1 MFVDIK
7 LYMTTIDEENLF
19 VGSSQE
25 NRELSLN
32 SLRVQTE
39 IIKAPFNPT
48 DPFRLEGNY
57 LEYQRKY
64 NYARFKYY
72 VNNDDT
78 EPSVTRYYFIRDFEY
93 VNDMACRMVCDEDL
107 VSNIFWQLK
116 FARFYPSMCTYNSNK
131 LTAKKRTYKEIET
144 TELFNT
150 VSENNL
156 LLKKYTY
163 ALGLVI
169 FSCIADKFKEYWD
182 PQTDVYTEY
191 NGKYPF
197 FNVALP
203 FLYDTQTES
212 VVSGLRFNHGT
223 IPDTDP
229 AEKAQILSIS
239 DFQRFASNLLPGFQI
254 ISSMITT
261 SVKGLLDFSLN
272 NTSRPTEVDIS
283 SVDEGYE
290 FKNQPLSTGGDNPSP
305 TTFYVL
311 SILKGGNT
319 QVLLNSLSVDEYS
332 VPAYKKA
339 NILAGSPTIELD
351 LRRINQATP
360 IYFEQSLLPPYVY
373 TVSWVEDANQYT
385 ANNFNQGQTDTAFM
399 DYKEQYAEW
408 YRSNYNA
415 QVTGLKVR
423 QKTEQENLGI
433 RTVTNLAST
442 ILGINATLAGGQ
454 VSALINKNAAAPALA
469 GINVAKQAGD
479 FVTDTI
485 SNYMTLNNNQAK
497 ERKLQELQIQ
507 DIRNTPDNVSFNSS
521 LGVYIRTK
529 QYVRLMRYEN
539 VFLDQIKAYHK
550 AYGFESM
557 IDISDSFQ
565 QHTLFDYY
573 RADDTVLNTD
583 EVFLDEMER
592 SQVEDTFSKGVRVW
606 YDYNNMKNF
615 TIENPEKA
623 V

>member
-93 VNDMACRMVCDEDL
+93 VNDMVCRMVCDEDL

-131 LTAKKRTYKEIET
+131 LTANGRKYKAIDAGQIYEIE
-144 TELFNT
+144 E
-150 VSENNL
+150 EYNL
-156 LLKKYTY
+156 LKYFQSSGLPTLAVGFIVFTSTY
-163 ALGLVI
+163 QRDEGDGFAYIEGN
-169 FSCIADKFKEYWD
+169 
-182 PQTDVYTEY
+182 TT
-191 NGKYPF
+191 YPLR
-197 FNVALP
+197 NYVLP
-203 FLYDTQTES
+203 FIYDPLTGSIREDFKIFAASGDRVLDVFDLGKFLNQT
-212 VVSGLRFNHGT
+212 T
-223 IPDTDP
+223 
-229 AEKAQILSIS
+229 A
-239 DFQRFASNLLPGFQI
+239 GFDI
-254 ISSMITT
+254 VSSMIY
-261 SVKGLLDFSLN
+261 LN
-272 NTSRPTEVDIS
+272 LKNEINVTVTKYDDYYGARISGIDDNFLRQMTLADIGNAM
-283 SVDEGYE
+283 VIKKLPDAFE
-290 FKNQPLSTGGDNPSP
+290 
-305 TTFYVL
+305 TFIENL
-311 SILKGGNT
+311 PI
-319 QVLLNSLSVDEYS
+319 DMYS
-332 VPAYKKA
+332 VPEYKKL
-339 NILAGSPTIELD
+339 NIFNGGNVYEYDMRQIIPYAGTT
-351 LRRINQATP
+351 RIT
-360 IYFEQSLLPPYVY
+360 YKQSFVPPYRTTLY
-373 TVSWVEDANQYT
+373 FNEERIQYT
-385 ANNFNQGQTDTAFM
+385 PNNFISFNNDTTFM
-399 DYKEQYAEW
+399 DFSSAYADW
-408 YRSNYNA
+408 YRQNYNS
-415 QVTGLKVR
+415 QIMGLKVK
-423 QKTEQENLGI
+423 QETERENLGV
-433 RTVTNLAST
+433 RTAAGLANT
-442 ILGINATLAGGQ
+442 VVGIGATLAGGQ
-454 VSALINKNAAAPALA
+454 ISAALNKNAAAPALA
-469 GINVAKQAGD
+469 GVNAAKQATD
-479 FVTDTI
+479 FATNTI
-485 SNYMTLNNNQAK
+485 SNYLTLNNNQAK
-497 ERKLQELQIQ
+497 ERKLQEFQIQ
-507 DIRNTPDNVSFNSS
+507 DLKNTPSEVSFGSS
-521 LGVYIRTK
+521 IVPFIVNKMY
-529 QYVRLMRYEN
+529 MRVV
-539 VFLDQIKAYHK
+539 VFKNIFYDEIVKYHK
-550 AYGFESM
+550 DYGFESM

>member
-93 VNDMACRMVCDEDL
+93 VNDMVCRMVCDEDL

-131 LTAKKRTYKEIET
+131 LTANGRKYKAIDAGQIYEIEK
-144 TELFNT
+144 EY
-150 VSENNL
+150 NL
-156 LLKKYTY
+156 LKYFQSSGLPTLAVGFIVFTSTY
-163 ALGLVI
+163 QRDEGDGFAYIEGN
-169 FSCIADKFKEYWD
+169 
-182 PQTDVYTEY
+182 TT
-191 NGKYPF
+191 YPLR
-197 FNVALP
+197 NYVLP
-203 FLYDTQTES
+203 FIYDPLTGSIREDFKIFAASGDRVLDVFDLGKFLNQT
-212 VVSGLRFNHGT
+212 T
-223 IPDTDP
+223 
-229 AEKAQILSIS
+229 A
-239 DFQRFASNLLPGFQI
+239 GFDI
-254 ISSMITT
+254 VSSMIY
-261 SVKGLLDFSLN
+261 LN
-272 NTSRPTEVDIS
+272 LKNEINVTVTKYDDYYGAKIS
-283 SVDEGYE
+283 GID
-290 FKNQPLSTGGDNPSP
+290 DNFLRQMTLTDVGNAMVIRKLPDAFE
-305 TTFYVL
+305 TFIENL
-311 SILKGGNT
+311 PI
-319 QVLLNSLSVDEYS
+319 DMYS
-332 VPAYKKA
+332 VPEYRKLNVFNGGNVYEYDTRQIVPFGGVSRITYK
-339 NILAGSPTIELD
+339 
-351 LRRINQATP
+351 
-360 IYFEQSLLPPYVY
+360 QSFVPPYRTTLY
-373 TVSWVEDANQYT
+373 FNEERIQYT
-385 ANNFNQGQTDTAFM
+385 PNNFISFNNDTTFM
-399 DYKEQYAEW
+399 DFSSAYADW
-408 YRSNYNA
+408 YRQNYNS
-415 QVTGLKVR
+415 QIMGLKVK
-423 QKTEQENLGI
+423 QETEQSNLNI
-433 RTVTNLAST
+433 RTMAGLANT
-442 ILGINATLAGGQ
+442 GIGIATTLAGGQ
-454 VSALINKNAAAPALA
+454 VSALLNKNAAAPALSGLNA
-469 GINVAKQAGD
+469 VNQAVD
-479 FVTDTI
+479 FAADTA
-485 SNYMTLNNNQAK
+485 SNYLTLNNNQAK
-497 ERKLQELQIQ
+497 ERKLQEFQIQ
-507 DIRNTPDNVSFNSS
+507 DLKNTPSEVSFGSS
-521 LGVYIRTK
+521 IVPFIVNKMY
-529 QYVRLMRYEN
+529 MRVV
-539 VFLDQIKAYHK
+539 VFKNIFYDEIVKYHK

>member
-93 VNDMACRMVCDEDL
+93 VNDMVCRMVCDEDL

-131 LTAKKRTYKEIET
+131 LTANGRKYKAIDAGQIYEIEEEYNLLKYFQSSGLPTLAVGFIVFTSTYQRDEGDGFAYIEGNTTYPLRNYVLPFIYDPLTGSIREDFKIFAASGDRVLDVFDLGKFLNQT
-144 TELFNT
+144 TE
-150 VSENNL
+150 
-156 LLKKYTY
+156 
-163 ALGLVI
+163 
-169 FSCIADKFKEYWD
+169 
-182 PQTDVYTEY
+182 
-191 NGKYPF
+191 
-197 FNVALP
+197 
-203 FLYDTQTES
+203 
-212 VVSGLRFNHGT
+212 
-223 IPDTDP
+223 
-229 AEKAQILSIS
+229 
-239 DFQRFASNLLPGFQI
+239 GFDI
-254 ISSMITT
+254 VSSMIY
-261 SVKGLLDFSLN
+261 LN
-272 NTSRPTEVDIS
+272 LKNEINVTVTKYDDYYGARISGIDDNFLRQMTLTEVGNAMVIRKLPDAF
-283 SVDEGYE
+283 E
-290 FKNQPLSTGGDNPSP
+290 
-305 TTFYVL
+305 TFIENL
-311 SILKGGNT
+311 PI
-319 QVLLNSLSVDEYS
+319 DMYS
-332 VPAYKKA
+332 VPEYRKLNVFNGGNVYEYDTRQIVPFGGVSRITYK
-339 NILAGSPTIELD
+339 
-351 LRRINQATP
+351 
-360 IYFEQSLLPPYVY
+360 QSFIPPYRTTLY
-373 TVSWVEDANQYT
+373 FNEERIQYT
-385 ANNFNQGQTDTAFM
+385 PNNFISFNNDTTFM
-399 DYKEQYAEW
+399 DFSSAYADW
-408 YRSNYNA
+408 YRQNYNS
-415 QVTGLKVR
+415 QIMGLKVK
-423 QKTEQENLGI
+423 QETEQSNLNI
-433 RTVTNLAST
+433 RTMAGLAST
-442 ILGINATLAGGQ
+442 GIGIATTLAGGQ
-454 VSALINKNAAAPALA
+454 VSALLNKNAAAPAISGLNA
-469 GINVAKQAGD
+469 VNQAVD
-479 FVTDTI
+479 FAANTA
-485 SNYMTLNNNQAK
+485 SNYLTLNNNQAK
-497 ERKLQELQIQ
+497 ERKLQEFQIQ
-507 DIRNTPDNVSFNSS
+507 DLKNTPSEVSFGSS
-521 LGVYIRTK
+521 IVPFIVNKMY
-529 QYVRLMRYEN
+529 MRVV
-539 VFLDQIKAYHK
+539 VFKNIFYDEIVKYHK

-565 QHTLFDYY
+565 QHTIFDYY

>member
-93 VNDMACRMVCDEDL
+93 VNDMVCRMVCDEDL

-131 LTAKKRTYKEIET
+131 LTANGRKYKAIDAGQIYEIEK
-144 TELFNT
+144 EY
-150 VSENNL
+150 NL
-156 LLKKYTY
+156 LKYFQSSGLPTLAVGFIVFTSTY
-163 ALGLVI
+163 QRDEGDGFAYIEGN
-169 FSCIADKFKEYWD
+169 
-182 PQTDVYTEY
+182 TT
-191 NGKYPF
+191 YPLR
-197 FNVALP
+197 NYVLP
-203 FLYDTQTES
+203 FIYDPLTGSIREDFKIFAASGDRVLDVFDLGKFLNQT
-212 VVSGLRFNHGT
+212 T
-223 IPDTDP
+223 
-229 AEKAQILSIS
+229 A
-239 DFQRFASNLLPGFQI
+239 GFDI
-254 ISSMITT
+254 VSSMIY
-261 SVKGLLDFSLN
+261 LN
-272 NTSRPTEVDIS
+272 LKNEINVTVTKYDDYYGAKISGIDDNFLRQMTLTDVGNAMVIRKLPDAFETFIENLPVDM
-283 SVDEGYE
+283 
-290 FKNQPLSTGGDNPSP
+290 
-305 TTFYVL
+305 
-311 SILKGGNT
+311 
-319 QVLLNSLSVDEYS
+319 YS
-332 VPAYKKA
+332 VPEYRKLNVFNGGNVYEYDTRQIVPFGGVSRITYK
-339 NILAGSPTIELD
+339 
-351 LRRINQATP
+351 
-360 IYFEQSLLPPYVY
+360 QSFIPPYRTTLY
-373 TVSWVEDANQYT
+373 FNEERIQYT
-385 ANNFNQGQTDTAFM
+385 PNNFISFNNDTTFM
-399 DYKEQYAEW
+399 DFSSAYADW
-408 YRSNYNA
+408 YRQNYNS
-415 QVTGLKVR
+415 QIMGLKVK
-423 QKTEQENLGI
+423 QETEQSNLNI
-433 RTVTNLAST
+433 RTMAGLANT
-442 ILGINATLAGGQ
+442 GIGIATTLAGGQ
-454 VSALINKNAAAPALA
+454 VSALLNKNAAAPALSGLNA
-469 GINVAKQAGD
+469 VNQAVD
-479 FVTDTI
+479 FAADTA
-485 SNYMTLNNNQAK
+485 SNYLTLNNNQAK
-497 ERKLQELQIQ
+497 ERKLQEFQIQ
-507 DIRNTPDNVSFNSS
+507 DLKNTPSEVSFGSS
-521 LGVYIRTK
+521 IVPFIVNKMY
-529 QYVRLMRYEN
+529 MRVV
-539 VFLDQIKAYHK
+539 VFKNIFYDEIVKYHK

>member
-93 VNDMACRMVCDEDL
+93 VNDMVCRMVCDEDL

-131 LTAKKRTYKEIET
+131 LTSKGRKYKAIDAGQIYEIE
-144 TELFNT
+144 E
-150 VSENNL
+150 EYNL
-156 LLKKYTY
+156 LKYFQSSGLPTLAVGFIVFTSTY
-163 ALGLVI
+163 QRDEGDGFAYIEGN
-169 FSCIADKFKEYWD
+169 
-182 PQTDVYTEY
+182 TT
-191 NGKYPF
+191 YPLR
-197 FNVALP
+197 NYVLP
-203 FLYDTQTES
+203 FIYDPLTGSVREDFKIFAASGDRVLDVFDLGKLLNQT
-212 VVSGLRFNHGT
+212 T
-223 IPDTDP
+223 
-229 AEKAQILSIS
+229 A
-239 DFQRFASNLLPGFQI
+239 GFDI
-254 ISSMITT
+254 VSSMIY
-261 SVKGLLDFSLN
+261 LN
-272 NTSRPTEVDIS
+272 LKNEINVTVTKYDDYYGARISGIDDNFLRQMTLADIGNAM
-283 SVDEGYE
+283 VIKKLPDAFE
-290 FKNQPLSTGGDNPSP
+290 
-305 TTFYVL
+305 TFIENL
-311 SILKGGNT
+311 PI
-319 QVLLNSLSVDEYS
+319 DMYS
-332 VPAYKKA
+332 VPEYKKL
-339 NILAGSPTIELD
+339 NIFNGGNIYEYDTRQIVPFGGVS
-351 LRRINQATP
+351 RIT
-360 IYFEQSLLPPYVY
+360 YKQSFIPPYRTTLY
-373 TVSWVEDANQYT
+373 FNEERIQYT
-385 ANNFNQGQTDTAFM
+385 PNNFISFNNDTTFM
-399 DYKEQYAEW
+399 DFSSAYADW
-408 YRSNYNA
+408 YRQNYNS
-415 QVTGLKVR
+415 QIMGLKVK
-423 QKTEQENLGI
+423 QETEQSNLNI
-433 RTVTNLAST
+433 RTMAGLAGT
-442 ILGINATLAGGQ
+442 GIGIATTLAGGQ
-454 VSALINKNAAAPALA
+454 VSALLNKNAAAPALSGLKA
-469 GINVAKQAGD
+469 VNQAVD
-479 FVTDTI
+479 FAANTA
-485 SNYMTLNNNQAK
+485 SNYLTLNNNQAK
-497 ERKLQELQIQ
+497 ERKLQEFQIQ
-507 DIRNTPDNVSFNSS
+507 DLKNTPSEVSFGSS
-521 LGVYIRTK
+521 IVPFIVNKMY
-529 QYVRLMRYEN
+529 MRVV
-539 VFLDQIKAYHK
+539 VFKNIFYDEIVKYHK

>member
-93 VNDMACRMVCDEDL
+93 VNDMVCRMVCDEDL

-131 LTAKKRTYKEIET
+131 LTSNGRKYKAIDAGQIYEIE
-144 TELFNT
+144 E
-150 VSENNL
+150 EYNL
-156 LLKKYTY
+156 LKYFQSSGLPTLAVGFIVFTSTY
-163 ALGLVI
+163 QRDEGDGFAYIEGN
-169 FSCIADKFKEYWD
+169 
-182 PQTDVYTEY
+182 TT
-191 NGKYPF
+191 YPLR
-197 FNVALP
+197 NYVLP
-203 FLYDTQTES
+203 FIYDPMTGSVREDFKIFAASGDRVLDVFDLGKFLNQT
-212 VVSGLRFNHGT
+212 T
-223 IPDTDP
+223 
-229 AEKAQILSIS
+229 A
-239 DFQRFASNLLPGFQI
+239 GFDI
-254 ISSMITT
+254 VSSMIY
-261 SVKGLLDFSLN
+261 LN
-272 NTSRPTEVDIS
+272 LKNEINVTVTKYDNYYGARISGIDDNFLRQMTLADIGNAM
-283 SVDEGYE
+283 VIKKLPDAFE
-290 FKNQPLSTGGDNPSP
+290 
-305 TTFYVL
+305 TFIENL
-311 SILKGGNT
+311 PI
-319 QVLLNSLSVDEYS
+319 DMYS
-332 VPAYKKA
+332 VPEYKKL
-339 NILAGSPTIELD
+339 NIFNGGNIYEYDTRQIVPFGGVS
-351 LRRINQATP
+351 RIT
-360 IYFEQSLLPPYVY
+360 YKQSFIPPYRTTLY
-373 TVSWVEDANQYT
+373 FNEERIQYT
-385 ANNFNQGQTDTAFM
+385 PNNFIGFNNDTTFM
-399 DYKEQYAEW
+399 DFSSAYADW
-408 YRSNYNA
+408 YRQNYNS
-415 QVTGLKVR
+415 QIMGLKVK
-423 QKTEQENLGI
+423 QETEQSNLNI
-433 RTVTNLAST
+433 RTMAGLAST
-442 ILGINATLAGGQ
+442 GIGIATTLAGGQ
-454 VSALINKNAAAPALA
+454 VSALLNKNAAAPALSGLKA
-469 GINVAKQAGD
+469 VNQAVD
-479 FVTDTI
+479 FAENTA
-485 SNYMTLNNNQAK
+485 SNYLTLNNNQAK
-497 ERKLQELQIQ
+497 ERKLQEFQIQ
-507 DIRNTPDNVSFNSS
+507 DLKNTPSEVSFGSS
-521 LGVYIRTK
+521 IVPFIVNKMY
-529 QYVRLMRYEN
+529 MRVV
-539 VFLDQIKAYHK
+539 VFKNIFYDEIVKYHK

>member
-93 VNDMACRMVCDEDL
+93 VNDMVCRMVCDEDL

-131 LTAKKRTYKEIET
+131 LTSNGRKYKAIDAGQIYEIE
-144 TELFNT
+144 E
-150 VSENNL
+150 EYNL
-156 LLKKYTY
+156 LKYFQSSGLPTLAVGFIVFTSTY
-163 ALGLVI
+163 QRDEGDGFAYIEGN
-169 FSCIADKFKEYWD
+169 
-182 PQTDVYTEY
+182 TT
-191 NGKYPF
+191 YPLR
-197 FNVALP
+197 NYVLP
-203 FLYDTQTES
+203 FIYDPLTGSVREDFKIFAASGDRVLDVFDLGKFLNQT
-212 VVSGLRFNHGT
+212 T
-223 IPDTDP
+223 
-229 AEKAQILSIS
+229 A
-239 DFQRFASNLLPGFQI
+239 GFDI
-254 ISSMITT
+254 VSSMIYLNLKNEINVTVTKYDDYYGARISGIDDNFLRQMTLADIGNAMVIKKLPDAFETFIENLPIDMYSIPEYRKLNIFNGGNVYEYDMRQIIPYAGTT
-261 SVKGLLDFSLN
+261 RITYKQSFVPPYRTTLYFNEERIQYTPNNFISFNNDTTFMDFS
-272 NTSRPTEVDIS
+272 S
-283 SVDEGYE
+283 
-290 FKNQPLSTGGDNPSP
+290 
-305 TTFYVL
+305 
-311 SILKGGNT
+311 
-319 QVLLNSLSVDEYS
+319 
-332 VPAYKKA
+332 AYA
-339 NILAGSPTIELD
+339 D
-351 LRRINQATP
+351 
-360 IYFEQSLLPPYVY
+360 
-373 TVSWVEDANQYT
+373 
-385 ANNFNQGQTDTAFM
+385 
-399 DYKEQYAEW
+399 W
-408 YRSNYNA
+408 YRQNYNS
-415 QVTGLKVR
+415 QIMGLKVK
-423 QKTEQENLGI
+423 QETERENLGV
-433 RTVTNLAST
+433 RTAAGLANT
-442 ILGINATLAGGQ
+442 VVGIGATLAGGQ
-454 VSALINKNAAAPALA
+454 ISAALNKNAVAPALA
-469 GINVAKQAGD
+469 GVNAAKQATD
-479 FVTDTI
+479 FATNTI
-485 SNYMTLNNNQAK
+485 SNYLTLNNNQAK
-497 ERKLQELQIQ
+497 ERKLQEFQIQ
-507 DIRNTPDNVSFNSS
+507 DLKNTPSEVSFGSS
-521 LGVYIRTK
+521 IVPFIVNKMY
-529 QYVRLMRYEN
+529 MRVV
-539 VFLDQIKAYHK
+539 VFKNIFYDEIVKYHK

-573 RADDTVLNTD
+573 RSDDTVLNTD

>member
-25 NRELSLN
+25 DRETSLN

-93 VNDMACRMVCDEDL
+93 VNDMVCRMVCDEDL

-131 LTAKKRTYKEIET
+131 LTANGRKYKAIDAGQIYEIE
-144 TELFNT
+144 E
-150 VSENNL
+150 EYNL
-156 LLKKYTY
+156 LKYFQSSGLPTLAVGFIIFTATY
-163 ALGLVI
+163 PRDEGDGFAYIEGN
-169 FSCIADKFKEYWD
+169 
-182 PQTDVYTEY
+182 TT
-191 NGKYPF
+191 YPLR
-197 FNVALP
+197 NYVLP
-203 FLYDTQTES
+203 FIYDPLTGS
-212 VVSGLRFNHGT
+212 VRKDFKIFAVSGDRVLDVFDLGKFLNQT
-223 IPDTDP
+223 T
-229 AEKAQILSIS
+229 A
-239 DFQRFASNLLPGFQI
+239 GFDI
-254 ISSMITT
+254 VSSMIYMNLKNEINITVT
-261 SVKGLLDFSLN
+261 KYEDYYGAKISGIDDNFLRQMTLGDLGNAMVIKKLPDAFETFIENL
-272 NTSRPTEVDIS
+272 PVDM
-283 SVDEGYE
+283 
-290 FKNQPLSTGGDNPSP
+290 
-305 TTFYVL
+305 
-311 SILKGGNT
+311 
-319 QVLLNSLSVDEYS
+319 YS
-332 VPAYKKA
+332 VPEYRKLNIFNGGNVYEYDTRQIVPFVGVSRITYK
-339 NILAGSPTIELD
+339 
-351 LRRINQATP
+351 
-360 IYFEQSLLPPYVY
+360 QSFIPPYRTTLY
-373 TVSWVEDANQYT
+373 FNEERIQYT
-385 ANNFNQGQTDTAFM
+385 PNNFISFNNDTTFM
-399 DYKEQYAEW
+399 DFSSAYADW
-408 YRSNYNA
+408 YRQNYNS
-415 QVTGLKVR
+415 QIMGLKVK
-423 QKTEQENLGI
+423 QETERENLGV
-433 RTVTNLAST
+433 RTAAGLANT
-442 ILGINATLAGGQ
+442 VVGIGATLAGGQ
-454 VSALINKNAAAPALA
+454 ISAALNKNAAAPALA
-469 GINVAKQAGD
+469 GVSAAKQATD
-479 FVTDTI
+479 FATNTI
-485 SNYMTLNNNQAK
+485 SNYLTLNNNQAK
-497 ERKLQELQIQ
+497 ERKLQEFQIQ
-507 DIRNTPDNVSFNSS
+507 DLKNTPSEVSFGSS
-521 LGVYIRTK
+521 IVPFIVNKMY
-529 QYVRLMRYEN
+529 MRVV
-539 VFLDQIKAYHK
+539 VFKNIFYDEIVKYHK

-565 QHTLFDYY
+565 QHTIFDYY

>member
-93 VNDMACRMVCDEDL
+93 VNDMVCRMVCDEDL

-131 LTAKKRTYKEIET
+131 LTANGRKYKAIDAGQIYEIE
-144 TELFNT
+144 E
-150 VSENNL
+150 EYNL
-156 LLKKYTY
+156 LKYFQSSGLPTLAVGFIVFTATY
-163 ALGLVI
+163 QRDEGDGFAYIEGN
-169 FSCIADKFKEYWD
+169 
-182 PQTDVYTEY
+182 TT
-191 NGKYPF
+191 YPLR
-197 FNVALP
+197 NYVLP
-203 FLYDTQTES
+203 FIYDPLTGSIREDFKIFA
-212 VVSGLRFNHGT
+212 VSGDRVLDVFDLGKFLNQT
-223 IPDTDP
+223 T
-229 AEKAQILSIS
+229 A
-239 DFQRFASNLLPGFQI
+239 GFDI
-254 ISSMITT
+254 VSSMIY
-261 SVKGLLDFSLN
+261 LN
-272 NTSRPTEVDIS
+272 LKNEINVTVTKYDDYYGARISGIDDNFLRQMTLADIGNAM
-283 SVDEGYE
+283 VIKKLPNAFE
-290 FKNQPLSTGGDNPSP
+290 
-305 TTFYVL
+305 TFIENL
-311 SILKGGNT
+311 PI
-319 QVLLNSLSVDEYS
+319 DMYS
-332 VPAYKKA
+332 VPKYKKL
-339 NILAGSPTIELD
+339 NIFNGGNVYEYDMRQIIPYAGTT
-351 LRRINQATP
+351 RIT
-360 IYFEQSLLPPYVY
+360 YKQSFVPPYRTTLY
-373 TVSWVEDANQYT
+373 FNEERIQYT
-385 ANNFNQGQTDTAFM
+385 PNNFISFNNDTTFM
-399 DYKEQYAEW
+399 DFSSAYADW
-408 YRSNYNA
+408 YRQNYNS
-415 QVTGLKVR
+415 QIMGLKVK
-423 QKTEQENLGI
+423 QETERENLGV
-433 RTVTNLAST
+433 RTAAGLANT
-442 ILGINATLAGGQ
+442 VVGIGATLAGGQ
-454 VSALINKNAAAPALA
+454 VSAALNKNAAAPALA
-469 GINVAKQAGD
+469 GVNAAKQATD
-479 FVTDTI
+479 FATNTI
-485 SNYMTLNNNQAK
+485 SNYLTLNNNQAK
-497 ERKLQELQIQ
+497 ERKLQEFQIQ
-507 DIRNTPDNVSFNSS
+507 DLKNTPSEVSFGSS
-521 LGVYIRTK
+521 IVPFIVNKMY
-529 QYVRLMRYEN
+529 MRVV
-539 VFLDQIKAYHK
+539 VFKNIFYDEIVKYHK

>member
-93 VNDMACRMVCDEDL
+93 VNDMVCRMVCDEDL

-131 LTAKKRTYKEIET
+131 LTANGRKYKAIDAGQIYEIEK
-144 TELFNT
+144 EY
-150 VSENNL
+150 NL
-156 LLKKYTY
+156 LKYFQSSGLPTLAVGFIVFTSTY
-163 ALGLVI
+163 QRDEGDGFAYIEGN
-169 FSCIADKFKEYWD
+169 
-182 PQTDVYTEY
+182 TT
-191 NGKYPF
+191 YPLR
-197 FNVALP
+197 NYVLP
-203 FLYDTQTES
+203 FIYDPLTGSIREDFKIFAASGDRVLDVFDLGKFLNQT
-212 VVSGLRFNHGT
+212 T
-223 IPDTDP
+223 
-229 AEKAQILSIS
+229 A
-239 DFQRFASNLLPGFQI
+239 GFDI
-254 ISSMITT
+254 VSSMIY
-261 SVKGLLDFSLN
+261 LN
-272 NTSRPTEVDIS
+272 LKNEINVTVTKYDDYYGARISGIDDNFLRQMTLADIGNAMVIRKLPDAFETFIENLPVDM
-283 SVDEGYE
+283 
-290 FKNQPLSTGGDNPSP
+290 
-305 TTFYVL
+305 
-311 SILKGGNT
+311 
-319 QVLLNSLSVDEYS
+319 YS
-332 VPAYKKA
+332 VPEYRKLNVFNGGNVYEYDTRQIVPFGGVSRITYK
-339 NILAGSPTIELD
+339 
-351 LRRINQATP
+351 
-360 IYFEQSLLPPYVY
+360 QSFVPPYRTTLY
-373 TVSWVEDANQYT
+373 FNEERIQYT
-385 ANNFNQGQTDTAFM
+385 PNNFISFNNDTTFM
-399 DYKEQYAEW
+399 DFSSAYADW
-408 YRSNYNA
+408 YRQNYNS
-415 QVTGLKVR
+415 QIMGLKVK
-423 QKTEQENLGI
+423 QETERENLGV
-433 RTVTNLAST
+433 RTAAGLANT
-442 ILGINATLAGGQ
+442 VVGIGATLAGGQ
-454 VSALINKNAAAPALA
+454 ISAALNKNAAAPALA
-469 GINVAKQAGD
+469 GVNAAKQATD
-479 FVTDTI
+479 FATNTI
-485 SNYMTLNNNQAK
+485 SNYLTLNNNQAK
-497 ERKLQELQIQ
+497 ERKLQEFQIQ
-507 DIRNTPDNVSFNSS
+507 DLKNTPSEVSFGSS
-521 LGVYIRTK
+521 IVPFIVNKMY
-529 QYVRLMRYEN
+529 MRVV
-539 VFLDQIKAYHK
+539 VFKNIFYDEIVKYHK

>member
-93 VNDMACRMVCDEDL
+93 VNDMVCRMVCDEDL

-131 LTAKKRTYKEIET
+131 LTSKGRKYKAIDAGQIYEIE
-144 TELFNT
+144 E
-150 VSENNL
+150 EYNL
-156 LLKKYTY
+156 LKYFQSSGLPTLAVGFIVFTSTY
-163 ALGLVI
+163 QRDEGDGFAYIEGN
-169 FSCIADKFKEYWD
+169 
-182 PQTDVYTEY
+182 TT
-191 NGKYPF
+191 YPLR
-197 FNVALP
+197 NYVLP
-203 FLYDTQTES
+203 FIYDPLTGSVREDFKIFAASGDRVLDVFDLGKFLNQT
-212 VVSGLRFNHGT
+212 T
-223 IPDTDP
+223 
-229 AEKAQILSIS
+229 A
-239 DFQRFASNLLPGFQI
+239 GFDI
-254 ISSMITT
+254 VSSMIYLNLKNEINVTVTKYEDYYGARISGIDDNFLRQMTLTDVGDAMVIKKLPDAFETFIENLPIDMYSIPEYRKLNIFNGGNVYEYDMRQIIPYAGTT
-261 SVKGLLDFSLN
+261 RITYKQSFVPPYRTTLYFNEERIQYTPNNFISFNNDTTFMDFS
-272 NTSRPTEVDIS
+272 S
-283 SVDEGYE
+283 
-290 FKNQPLSTGGDNPSP
+290 
-305 TTFYVL
+305 
-311 SILKGGNT
+311 
-319 QVLLNSLSVDEYS
+319 
-332 VPAYKKA
+332 AYA
-339 NILAGSPTIELD
+339 D
-351 LRRINQATP
+351 
-360 IYFEQSLLPPYVY
+360 
-373 TVSWVEDANQYT
+373 
-385 ANNFNQGQTDTAFM
+385 
-399 DYKEQYAEW
+399 W
-408 YRSNYNA
+408 YRQNYNS
-415 QVTGLKVR
+415 QIMGLKVK
-423 QKTEQENLGI
+423 QETERENLGV
-433 RTVTNLAST
+433 RTAAGLANT
-442 ILGINATLAGGQ
+442 VVGIGATLAGGQ
-454 VSALINKNAAAPALA
+454 ISAALNKNAAAPALA
-469 GINVAKQAGD
+469 GVNAAKQATD
-479 FVTDTI
+479 FATNTI
-485 SNYMTLNNNQAK
+485 SNYLTLNNNQAK
-497 ERKLQELQIQ
+497 ERKLQEFQIQ
-507 DIRNTPDNVSFNSS
+507 DLKNTPSEVSFGSS
-521 LGVYIRTK
+521 IVPFIVNKMY
-529 QYVRLMRYEN
+529 MRVV
-539 VFLDQIKAYHK
+539 VFKNIFYDEIVKYHK

>member
-93 VNDMACRMVCDEDL
+93 VNDMVCRMVCDEDL

-131 LTAKKRTYKEIET
+131 LTANGRKYKAIDAGQIYEIE
-144 TELFNT
+144 E
-150 VSENNL
+150 EYNL
-156 LLKKYTY
+156 LKYFQSSGLPTLAVGFIVFTSTY
-163 ALGLVI
+163 QRDEGDGFAYIEGN
-169 FSCIADKFKEYWD
+169 
-182 PQTDVYTEY
+182 TT
-191 NGKYPF
+191 YPLR
-197 FNVALP
+197 NYVLP
-203 FLYDTQTES
+203 FIYDPLTGSVREDFKIFAASGDRVLDVFDLGKFLNQTTA
-212 VVSGLRFNHGT
+212 GFN
-223 IPDTDP
+223 IV
-229 AEKAQILSIS
+229 
-239 DFQRFASNLLPGFQI
+239 
-254 ISSMITT
+254 SSMIY
-261 SVKGLLDFSLN
+261 LN
-272 NTSRPTEVDIS
+272 LKNEINVTVTKYNDYYGARISGIDDNFLRQMTLADIGNAM
-283 SVDEGYE
+283 VIKKLPDAFE
-290 FKNQPLSTGGDNPSP
+290 
-305 TTFYVL
+305 TFIENL
-311 SILKGGNT
+311 PI
-319 QVLLNSLSVDEYS
+319 DMYS
-332 VPAYKKA
+332 VPEYKKL
-339 NILAGSPTIELD
+339 NIFNGGNVYEYDTRQIVPFGGVS
-351 LRRINQATP
+351 RIT
-360 IYFEQSLLPPYVY
+360 YKQSFVPPYRTTLY
-373 TVSWVEDANQYT
+373 FNEERIQYT
-385 ANNFNQGQTDTAFM
+385 PNNFISFNNDTTFM
-399 DYKEQYAEW
+399 DFSSAYADW
-408 YRSNYNA
+408 YRQNYNS
-415 QVTGLKVR
+415 QIMGLKVK
-423 QKTEQENLGI
+423 QETERENLGV
-433 RTVTNLAST
+433 RTAAGLANT
-442 ILGINATLAGGQ
+442 VVGIGATLAGGQ
-454 VSALINKNAAAPALA
+454 ISAALNKNAAAPALA
-469 GINVAKQAGD
+469 GVSAAKQATD
-479 FVTDTI
+479 FATNTI
-485 SNYMTLNNNQAK
+485 SNYLTLNNNQAK
-497 ERKLQELQIQ
+497 ERKLQEFQIQ
-507 DIRNTPDNVSFNSS
+507 DLKNTPSEVSFGSS
-521 LGVYIRTK
+521 IVPFIVNKMY
-529 QYVRLMRYEN
+529 MRVV
-539 VFLDQIKAYHK
+539 VFKNIFYDEIVKYHK

>member
-93 VNDMACRMVCDEDL
+93 VNDMVCRMVCDEDL

-131 LTAKKRTYKEIET
+131 LTANRRKYKAIDAGQIYEIEK
-144 TELFNT
+144 EY
-150 VSENNL
+150 NL
-156 LLKKYTY
+156 LKYFQSSGLPTLAVGFIVFTSTY
-163 ALGLVI
+163 QHNEGAGFAYI
-169 FSCIADKFKEYWD
+169 EGN
-182 PQTDVYTEY
+182 TT
-191 NGKYPF
+191 YPLR
-197 FNVALP
+197 NYVLP
-203 FLYDTQTES
+203 FIYDPLTGSVREDFKIFAASGDRVLDVFDLGKFLNQT
-212 VVSGLRFNHGT
+212 T
-223 IPDTDP
+223 
-229 AEKAQILSIS
+229 A
-239 DFQRFASNLLPGFQI
+239 GFDI
-254 ISSMITT
+254 VSSMIY
-261 SVKGLLDFSLN
+261 LN
-272 NTSRPTEVDIS
+272 LKNEINVTVTKYDDYYEARISGIDDNFLRQMTLADIGNAM
-283 SVDEGYE
+283 VIKKLPDAFE
-290 FKNQPLSTGGDNPSP
+290 
-305 TTFYVL
+305 TFIENL
-311 SILKGGNT
+311 PI
-319 QVLLNSLSVDEYS
+319 DMYS
-332 VPAYKKA
+332 VPEYKKL
-339 NILAGSPTIELD
+339 NIFNGGNVYEYDTRQIVPFVGVS
-351 LRRINQATP
+351 RIT
-360 IYFEQSLLPPYVY
+360 YKQSFVPPYRTTLY
-373 TVSWVEDANQYT
+373 FNEERIQYT
-385 ANNFNQGQTDTAFM
+385 PNNFISFNNDTTFM
-399 DYKEQYAEW
+399 DFSSAYVDW
-408 YRSNYNA
+408 YRQNYNS
-415 QVTGLKVR
+415 QIMGLKVK
-423 QKTEQENLGI
+423 QETERENLGV
-433 RTVTNLAST
+433 RAAAGLVNTVV
-442 ILGINATLAGGQ
+442 GIGATLAGGQ
-454 VSALINKNAAAPALA
+454 ISAALNKNAAAPALA
-469 GINVAKQAGD
+469 GVNAAKQATD
-479 FVTDTI
+479 FATNTI
-485 SNYMTLNNNQAK
+485 SNYLTLNNNQAK
-497 ERKLQELQIQ
+497 ERKLQEFQIQ
-507 DIRNTPDNVSFNSS
+507 DLKNTPSEVSFGSS
-521 LGVYIRTK
+521 IVPFIVNKMY
-529 QYVRLMRYEN
+529 MRVV
-539 VFLDQIKAYHK
+539 VFKNIFYDEIVKYHK

>member
-93 VNDMACRMVCDEDL
+93 VNDMVCRMVCDEDL

-131 LTAKKRTYKEIET
+131 LTANGRKYKAIDAGQIYEIE
-144 TELFNT
+144 E
-150 VSENNL
+150 EYNL
-156 LLKKYTY
+156 LKYFQSSGLPTLAIGFIVFTSTY
-163 ALGLVI
+163 QRDEGDGFAYIEGN
-169 FSCIADKFKEYWD
+169 
-182 PQTDVYTEY
+182 TT
-191 NGKYPF
+191 YPLR
-197 FNVALP
+197 NYVLP
-203 FLYDTQTES
+203 FIYDPLTGSVREDFKIFAASGDRVLDVFDLGKFLNQT
-212 VVSGLRFNHGT
+212 T
-223 IPDTDP
+223 
-229 AEKAQILSIS
+229 A
-239 DFQRFASNLLPGFQI
+239 GFDI
-254 ISSMITT
+254 VSSMIY
-261 SVKGLLDFSLN
+261 LN
-272 NTSRPTEVDIS
+272 LKNEINVTVTKYDDYYGARISGIDDNFLRQMTLADIGNAM
-283 SVDEGYE
+283 VIKKLPDAFE
-290 FKNQPLSTGGDNPSP
+290 
-305 TTFYVL
+305 TFIENL
-311 SILKGGNT
+311 PI
-319 QVLLNSLSVDEYS
+319 DMYS
-332 VPAYKKA
+332 VPEYKKL
-339 NILAGSPTIELD
+339 NIFNGGNVYEYDMRQIIPYAGTT
-351 LRRINQATP
+351 RIT
-360 IYFEQSLLPPYVY
+360 YKQSFVPPYRTTLY
-373 TVSWVEDANQYT
+373 FNEERIQYT
-385 ANNFNQGQTDTAFM
+385 PNNFISFNNDTTFM
-399 DYKEQYAEW
+399 DFSSAYADW
-408 YRSNYNA
+408 YRQNYNS
-415 QVTGLKVR
+415 QIMGLKVK
-423 QKTEQENLGI
+423 QETERENLGV
-433 RTVTNLAST
+433 RTAAGLANT
-442 ILGINATLAGGQ
+442 VVGIGATLAGGQ
-454 VSALINKNAAAPALA
+454 ISAALNKNAAAPALA
-469 GINVAKQAGD
+469 WVSAAKQATD
-479 FVTDTI
+479 FATNTI
-485 SNYMTLNNNQAK
+485 SNYLTLNNNQAK
-497 ERKLQELQIQ
+497 ERKLQEFQIQ
-507 DIRNTPDNVSFNSS
+507 DLKNTPSEVSFGSS
-521 LGVYIRTK
+521 IVPFIVNKMY
-529 QYVRLMRYEN
+529 MRVV
-539 VFLDQIKAYHK
+539 VFKNIFYDEIVKYHK

>member
-93 VNDMACRMVCDEDL
+93 VNDMVCRMVCDEDL

-131 LTAKKRTYKEIET
+131 LTANGRKYKAIDAGQIYEIE
-144 TELFNT
+144 E
-150 VSENNL
+150 EYNL
-156 LLKKYTY
+156 LKYFQSSSLPTLAVGFIVFTSTY
-163 ALGLVI
+163 QRDEGDGFAYIEGN
-169 FSCIADKFKEYWD
+169 
-182 PQTDVYTEY
+182 TT
-191 NGKYPF
+191 YPLR
-197 FNVALP
+197 NYVLP
-203 FLYDTQTES
+203 FIYDPLTGSVREDFKIFAASGDRVLDVFDLGKFLNQT
-212 VVSGLRFNHGT
+212 T
-223 IPDTDP
+223 
-229 AEKAQILSIS
+229 A
-239 DFQRFASNLLPGFQI
+239 GFDI
-254 ISSMITT
+254 VSSMIY
-261 SVKGLLDFSLN
+261 LN
-272 NTSRPTEVDIS
+272 LKNEINVTVTKYNDYYGARISGIDDNFLRQMTLADIGNAMVIKKLPDAFETFIENLPVDM
-283 SVDEGYE
+283 
-290 FKNQPLSTGGDNPSP
+290 
-305 TTFYVL
+305 
-311 SILKGGNT
+311 
-319 QVLLNSLSVDEYS
+319 YS
-332 VPAYKKA
+332 VPEYRKLNIFNGGNVYEYDMRQIIPYAGTTRITYK
-339 NILAGSPTIELD
+339 
-351 LRRINQATP
+351 
-360 IYFEQSLLPPYVY
+360 QSFVPPYRTTLY
-373 TVSWVEDANQYT
+373 FNEERIQYT
-385 ANNFNQGQTDTAFM
+385 PNNFISFNNDTTFM
-399 DYKEQYAEW
+399 DFSSAYADW
-408 YRSNYNA
+408 YRQNYNS
-415 QVTGLKVR
+415 QIMGLKVK
-423 QKTEQENLGI
+423 QETERENLGV
-433 RTVTNLAST
+433 RTAAGLANT
-442 ILGINATLAGGQ
+442 VVGIGATLAGGQ
-454 VSALINKNAAAPALA
+454 ISAALNKNAAAPALA
-469 GINVAKQAGD
+469 GINAAKQATD
-479 FVTDTI
+479 FATNTI
-485 SNYMTLNNNQAK
+485 SNYLTLNNNQAK
-497 ERKLQELQIQ
+497 ERKLQEFQIQ
-507 DIRNTPDNVSFNSS
+507 DLKNTPSEVSFGSS
-521 LGVYIRTK
+521 IVPFIVNKMY
-529 QYVRLMRYEN
+529 MRVV
-539 VFLDQIKAYHK
+539 VFKNIFYDEIVKYHK

>member
-93 VNDMACRMVCDEDL
+93 VNDMVCRMVCDEDL

-131 LTAKKRTYKEIET
+131 LTSKGRKYKAIDAGQIYEIE
-144 TELFNT
+144 E
-150 VSENNL
+150 EYNL
-156 LLKKYTY
+156 LKYFQSSGLPTLAVGFIVFTSTY
-163 ALGLVI
+163 QRDEGDGFAYIEGN
-169 FSCIADKFKEYWD
+169 
-182 PQTDVYTEY
+182 TT
-191 NGKYPF
+191 YPLR
-197 FNVALP
+197 NYVLP
-203 FLYDTQTES
+203 FIYDPLTGSVREDFKIFAASGDRVLDVFDLGKFLNQT
-212 VVSGLRFNHGT
+212 T
-223 IPDTDP
+223 
-229 AEKAQILSIS
+229 A
-239 DFQRFASNLLPGFQI
+239 GFDI
-254 ISSMITT
+254 VSSMIYLNLKNEINVTVTKYNDYYGARISGIDDNFLRQMTLADIGNAMVIKKLPDAFETFIENLPIDMYSIPEYKKLNIFNGGNIYEYDTRQIVPFGGVSRITYKQSFIPPYRTT
-261 SVKGLLDFSLN
+261 LYFNEERIQYTPNNFISFNNDTTFMDFS
-272 NTSRPTEVDIS
+272 S
-283 SVDEGYE
+283 
-290 FKNQPLSTGGDNPSP
+290 
-305 TTFYVL
+305 
-311 SILKGGNT
+311 
-319 QVLLNSLSVDEYS
+319 
-332 VPAYKKA
+332 AYA
-339 NILAGSPTIELD
+339 D
-351 LRRINQATP
+351 
-360 IYFEQSLLPPYVY
+360 
-373 TVSWVEDANQYT
+373 
-385 ANNFNQGQTDTAFM
+385 
-399 DYKEQYAEW
+399 W
-408 YRSNYNA
+408 YRQNYNS
-415 QVTGLKVR
+415 QIMGLKVK
-423 QKTEQENLGI
+423 QETEQSNLNI
-433 RTVTNLAST
+433 RTMAGLAST
-442 ILGINATLAGGQ
+442 GIGIATTLAGGQ
-454 VSALINKNAAAPALA
+454 VSALLNKNAAAPALSGLKA
-469 GINVAKQAGD
+469 VNQAVD
-479 FVTDTI
+479 FAANTA
-485 SNYMTLNNNQAK
+485 SNYLTLNNNQAK
-497 ERKLQELQIQ
+497 ERKLQEFQIQ
-507 DIRNTPDNVSFNSS
+507 DLKNTPSEVSFGSS
-521 LGVYIRTK
+521 IVPFIVNKMY
-529 QYVRLMRYEN
+529 MRVV
-539 VFLDQIKAYHK
+539 VFKNIFYDEIVKYHK

>member
-93 VNDMACRMVCDEDL
+93 VNDMVCRMVCDEDL

-131 LTAKKRTYKEIET
+131 LTANGRKYKAIDAGQIYEIE
-144 TELFNT
+144 E
-150 VSENNL
+150 EYNL
-156 LLKKYTY
+156 LKYFQSSGLPTLAVGFIVFTSTY
-163 ALGLVI
+163 QRDEGDGFAYIEGN
-169 FSCIADKFKEYWD
+169 
-182 PQTDVYTEY
+182 TT
-191 NGKYPF
+191 YPLR
-197 FNVALP
+197 NYVLP
-203 FLYDTQTES
+203 FIYDPLTGS
-212 VVSGLRFNHGT
+212 VREDFKIFAASGDRVLDVFDLGKFLNQPT
-223 IPDTDP
+223 
-229 AEKAQILSIS
+229 A
-239 DFQRFASNLLPGFQI
+239 GFDI
-254 ISSMITT
+254 VSSMIY
-261 SVKGLLDFSLN
+261 LN
-272 NTSRPTEVDIS
+272 LKNEINVTVTKYDDYYGARISGIDDNFLRQMTLADIGKAM
-283 SVDEGYE
+283 VIKKLPDAFE
-290 FKNQPLSTGGDNPSP
+290 
-305 TTFYVL
+305 TFIENL
-311 SILKGGNT
+311 PI
-319 QVLLNSLSVDEYS
+319 DMYS
-332 VPAYKKA
+332 VPEYKKL
-339 NILAGSPTIELD
+339 NIFNGGNVYEYDTRQIVPFGGVS
-351 LRRINQATP
+351 RIT
-360 IYFEQSLLPPYVY
+360 YKQSFVPPYRTTLY
-373 TVSWVEDANQYT
+373 FNEERIQYT
-385 ANNFNQGQTDTAFM
+385 PNNFISFNNDTTFM
-399 DYKEQYAEW
+399 DFSSAYADW
-408 YRSNYNA
+408 YRQNYNS
-415 QVTGLKVR
+415 QIMGLKVK
-423 QKTEQENLGI
+423 QETERENLGV
-433 RTVTNLAST
+433 RTAAGLANT
-442 ILGINATLAGGQ
+442 VVGIGATLAGGQ
-454 VSALINKNAAAPALA
+454 ISAALNKNAAAPALA
-469 GINVAKQAGD
+469 GVSAAKQATD
-479 FVTDTI
+479 FATNTI
-485 SNYMTLNNNQAK
+485 SNYLTLNNNQAK
-497 ERKLQELQIQ
+497 ERKLQEFQIQ
-507 DIRNTPDNVSFNSS
+507 DLKNTPSEVSFGSS
-521 LGVYIRTK
+521 IVPFIVNKMY
-529 QYVRLMRYEN
+529 MRVV
-539 VFLDQIKAYHK
+539 VFKNIFYDEIVKYHK

>member
-25 NRELSLN
+25 DRETSLN

-93 VNDMACRMVCDEDL
+93 VNDMVCRMVCDEDL

-131 LTAKKRTYKEIET
+131 LTANRRKYKAIDAGQIYEIEK
-144 TELFNT
+144 EY
-150 VSENNL
+150 NL
-156 LLKKYTY
+156 LKYFQSSGLPTLAVGFIVFTSTY
-163 ALGLVI
+163 QRDEGDGFAYIEGN
-169 FSCIADKFKEYWD
+169 
-182 PQTDVYTEY
+182 TT
-191 NGKYPF
+191 YPLR
-197 FNVALP
+197 NYVLP
-203 FLYDTQTES
+203 FIYDPLTGSVREDFKIFAASGDRVLDVFDLGKFLNQT
-212 VVSGLRFNHGT
+212 T
-223 IPDTDP
+223 
-229 AEKAQILSIS
+229 A
-239 DFQRFASNLLPGFQI
+239 GFDI
-254 ISSMITT
+254 VSSMIYLNLKNEINVTVTKYDDYYGARISGIDDNFLRQMTLANIGNAMVIKKLPDAFETFIENLPVDMYSIHEYRKLNIFNGGNVYEYDMRQIIPYAGTT
-261 SVKGLLDFSLN
+261 RITYKQSFVPPYRTTLYFNEERIQYTPNNFISFNNDTTFMDFS
-272 NTSRPTEVDIS
+272 S
-283 SVDEGYE
+283 
-290 FKNQPLSTGGDNPSP
+290 
-305 TTFYVL
+305 
-311 SILKGGNT
+311 
-319 QVLLNSLSVDEYS
+319 
-332 VPAYKKA
+332 AYA
-339 NILAGSPTIELD
+339 D
-351 LRRINQATP
+351 
-360 IYFEQSLLPPYVY
+360 
-373 TVSWVEDANQYT
+373 
-385 ANNFNQGQTDTAFM
+385 
-399 DYKEQYAEW
+399 W
-408 YRSNYNA
+408 YRQNYNS
-415 QVTGLKVR
+415 QIMGLKVK
-423 QKTEQENLGI
+423 QETERENLGV
-433 RTVTNLAST
+433 RTAAGLANT
-442 ILGINATLAGGQ
+442 VLGIGATLAGGQ
-454 VSALINKNAAAPALA
+454 ISAALNKNAAAPALA
-469 GINVAKQAGD
+469 GINAAKQATD
-479 FVTDTI
+479 FATNTI
-485 SNYMTLNNNQAK
+485 SNYLTLNNNQAK
-497 ERKLQELQIQ
+497 ERKLQEFQIQ
-507 DIRNTPDNVSFNSS
+507 DLKNTPSEVSFGSS
-521 LGVYIRTK
+521 IVPFIVNKMY
-529 QYVRLMRYEN
+529 MRVV
-539 VFLDQIKAYHK
+539 VFKNIFYDEIVKYHK

-573 RADDTVLNTD
+573 RADDTVLNTN

>member
-93 VNDMACRMVCDEDL
+93 VNDMVCRMVCDEDL

-131 LTAKKRTYKEIET
+131 LTANGRKYKAIDAGQIYEIE
-144 TELFNT
+144 E
-150 VSENNL
+150 EYNL
-156 LLKKYTY
+156 LKYFQSSGLPTLAVGFIVFTSTY
-163 ALGLVI
+163 QRDEGDGFAYIEGN
-169 FSCIADKFKEYWD
+169 
-182 PQTDVYTEY
+182 TT
-191 NGKYPF
+191 YPLR
-197 FNVALP
+197 NYVLP
-203 FLYDTQTES
+203 FIYDPLTGSVREDFKIFAASGDRVLDVFDLGKFLNQT
-212 VVSGLRFNHGT
+212 T
-223 IPDTDP
+223 
-229 AEKAQILSIS
+229 A
-239 DFQRFASNLLPGFQI
+239 GFDI
-254 ISSMITT
+254 VSSMIY
-261 SVKGLLDFSLN
+261 LN
-272 NTSRPTEVDIS
+272 LKNEINVTVTKYDDYYGARISGIDDNFLRQMTLADIGNAM
-283 SVDEGYE
+283 VIKKLPDAFE
-290 FKNQPLSTGGDNPSP
+290 
-305 TTFYVL
+305 TFIENL
-311 SILKGGNT
+311 PI
-319 QVLLNSLSVDEYS
+319 DMYS
-332 VPAYKKA
+332 VPEYRKLNVFNGGNVYEYDTRQIVPFGGVSRITYK
-339 NILAGSPTIELD
+339 
-351 LRRINQATP
+351 
-360 IYFEQSLLPPYVY
+360 QSFVPPYRTTLY
-373 TVSWVEDANQYT
+373 FNEERIQYT
-385 ANNFNQGQTDTAFM
+385 PNNFISFNNDTTFM
-399 DYKEQYAEW
+399 DFSSAYADW
-408 YRSNYNA
+408 YRQNYNS
-415 QVTGLKVR
+415 QIMGLKVK
-423 QKTEQENLGI
+423 QETERENLGV
-433 RTVTNLAST
+433 RTAAGLANT
-442 ILGINATLAGGQ
+442 VVGIGATLAGGQ
-454 VSALINKNAAAPALA
+454 ISAALNKNAAAPALA
-469 GINVAKQAGD
+469 GVSAAKQATD
-479 FVTDTI
+479 FATNTI
-485 SNYMTLNNNQAK
+485 SNYLTLNNNQAK
-497 ERKLQELQIQ
+497 ERKLQEFQIQ
-507 DIRNTPDNVSFNSS
+507 DLKNTPSEVSFGSS
-521 LGVYIRTK
+521 IVPFIVNKMY
-529 QYVRLMRYEN
+529 MRVV
-539 VFLDQIKAYHK
+539 VFKNIFYDEIVKYHK

>member
-25 NRELSLN
+25 NRERSLN

-93 VNDMACRMVCDEDL
+93 VNDMVCRMVCDEDL

-131 LTAKKRTYKEIET
+131 LTSNGRKYKAIDAGQIYEIE
-144 TELFNT
+144 E
-150 VSENNL
+150 EYNL
-156 LLKKYTY
+156 LKYFQSSGLPTLAVGFIVFTSTY
-163 ALGLVI
+163 QRDEGDGFAYIEGN
-169 FSCIADKFKEYWD
+169 
-182 PQTDVYTEY
+182 TT
-191 NGKYPF
+191 YPLR
-197 FNVALP
+197 NYVLP
-203 FLYDTQTES
+203 FIYDPLTGSVREDFKIFAASGDRVLDVFDLGKFLNQT
-212 VVSGLRFNHGT
+212 T
-223 IPDTDP
+223 
-229 AEKAQILSIS
+229 A
-239 DFQRFASNLLPGFQI
+239 GFDI
-254 ISSMITT
+254 VSSMIY
-261 SVKGLLDFSLN
+261 LN
-272 NTSRPTEVDIS
+272 LKNEINVTVTKYDDYYGARISGIDDNFLRQMTLADIGNAM
-283 SVDEGYE
+283 VIKKLPDAFE
-290 FKNQPLSTGGDNPSP
+290 
-305 TTFYVL
+305 TFIENL
-311 SILKGGNT
+311 PI
-319 QVLLNSLSVDEYS
+319 DMYS
-332 VPAYKKA
+332 VPEYKKL
-339 NILAGSPTIELD
+339 NIFNGGNVYEYDTRQIVPFGGVS
-351 LRRINQATP
+351 RIT
-360 IYFEQSLLPPYVY
+360 YKQSFVPPYRTTLY
-373 TVSWVEDANQYT
+373 FNEERIQYT
-385 ANNFNQGQTDTAFM
+385 PNNFISFNNDTTFM
-399 DYKEQYAEW
+399 DFSSAYADW
-408 YRSNYNA
+408 YRQNYNS
-415 QVTGLKVR
+415 QIMGLKVK
-423 QKTEQENLGI
+423 QETERENLGV
-433 RTVTNLAST
+433 RTAAGLANT
-442 ILGINATLAGGQ
+442 VVGIGATLAGGQ
-454 VSALINKNAAAPALA
+454 ISAALNKNAAAPALA
-469 GINVAKQAGD
+469 GVSAAKQATD
-479 FVTDTI
+479 FATNTI
-485 SNYMTLNNNQAK
+485 SNYLTLNNNQAK
-497 ERKLQELQIQ
+497 ERKLQEFQIQ
-507 DIRNTPDNVSFNSS
+507 DLKNTPSEVSFGSS
-521 LGVYIRTK
+521 IVPFIVNKMY
-529 QYVRLMRYEN
+529 MRVV
-539 VFLDQIKAYHK
+539 VFKNIFYDEIVKYHK

-573 RADDTVLNTD
+573 RADDTVLNTN

>member
-93 VNDMACRMVCDEDL
+93 VNDMVCRMVCDEDL

-131 LTAKKRTYKEIET
+131 LTANGRKYKAIDAGQIYEIEK
-144 TELFNT
+144 EY
-150 VSENNL
+150 NL
-156 LLKKYTY
+156 LKYFQSSGLPTLAVGFIVFTSTY
-163 ALGLVI
+163 QRDEGDGFAYIEGN
-169 FSCIADKFKEYWD
+169 
-182 PQTDVYTEY
+182 TT
-191 NGKYPF
+191 YPLR
-197 FNVALP
+197 NYVLP
-203 FLYDTQTES
+203 FIYDPLTGSIREDFKIFAASGDRVLDVFDLGKLLNQT
-212 VVSGLRFNHGT
+212 T
-223 IPDTDP
+223 
-229 AEKAQILSIS
+229 A
-239 DFQRFASNLLPGFQI
+239 GFDI
-254 ISSMITT
+254 VSSMIY
-261 SVKGLLDFSLN
+261 LN
-272 NTSRPTEVDIS
+272 LKNEINVTVTKYDDYYGARISGIDDNFLRQMTLADIGNAMVIRKLPDAFETFIENLPVDM
-283 SVDEGYE
+283 
-290 FKNQPLSTGGDNPSP
+290 
-305 TTFYVL
+305 
-311 SILKGGNT
+311 
-319 QVLLNSLSVDEYS
+319 YS
-332 VPAYKKA
+332 VPEYRKLNVFNGGNVYEYDTRQIVPFGGVSRITYK
-339 NILAGSPTIELD
+339 
-351 LRRINQATP
+351 
-360 IYFEQSLLPPYVY
+360 QSFVPPYRTTLY
-373 TVSWVEDANQYT
+373 FNEERIQYT
-385 ANNFNQGQTDTAFM
+385 PNNFISFNNDTTFM
-399 DYKEQYAEW
+399 DFSSAYADW
-408 YRSNYNA
+408 YRQNYNS
-415 QVTGLKVR
+415 QIMGLKVK
-423 QKTEQENLGI
+423 QETERENLGV
-433 RTVTNLAST
+433 RTAAGLANT
-442 ILGINATLAGGQ
+442 VVGIGATLAGGQ
-454 VSALINKNAAAPALA
+454 ISAALNKNAAAPALA
-469 GINVAKQAGD
+469 GVNAAKQATD
-479 FVTDTI
+479 FATNTI
-485 SNYMTLNNNQAK
+485 SNYLTLNNNQAK
-497 ERKLQELQIQ
+497 ERKLQEFQIQ
-507 DIRNTPDNVSFNSS
+507 DLKNTPSEVSFGSS
-521 LGVYIRTK
+521 IVPFIVNKMY
-529 QYVRLMRYEN
+529 MRVV
-539 VFLDQIKAYHK
+539 VFKNIFYDEIVKYHK

>member
-93 VNDMACRMVCDEDL
+93 VNDMVCRMVCDEDL

-131 LTAKKRTYKEIET
+131 LTSKGRKYKAIDAGQIYEIE
-144 TELFNT
+144 E
-150 VSENNL
+150 EYNL
-156 LLKKYTY
+156 LKYFQSSGLPTLAVGFIVFTSTY
-163 ALGLVI
+163 QRDEGDGFAYIEGN
-169 FSCIADKFKEYWD
+169 
-182 PQTDVYTEY
+182 TT
-191 NGKYPF
+191 YPLR
-197 FNVALP
+197 NYVLP
-203 FLYDTQTES
+203 FIYDPLTGSVREDFKIFAASGDRVLDVFDLGKFLNQT
-212 VVSGLRFNHGT
+212 T
-223 IPDTDP
+223 
-229 AEKAQILSIS
+229 A
-239 DFQRFASNLLPGFQI
+239 GFDI
-254 ISSMITT
+254 VSSMIY
-261 SVKGLLDFSLN
+261 LN
-272 NTSRPTEVDIS
+272 LKNEINVTVTKYNDYYGARISGIDDNFLRQMTLADIGNAM
-283 SVDEGYE
+283 VIKKLPDAFE
-290 FKNQPLSTGGDNPSP
+290 
-305 TTFYVL
+305 TFIENL
-311 SILKGGNT
+311 PI
-319 QVLLNSLSVDEYS
+319 DMYS
-332 VPAYKKA
+332 VPEYKKL
-339 NILAGSPTIELD
+339 NIFNGGNIYEYDTRQIVPFGGVS
-351 LRRINQATP
+351 RIT
-360 IYFEQSLLPPYVY
+360 YKQSFIPPYRTTLY
-373 TVSWVEDANQYT
+373 FNEERIQYT
-385 ANNFNQGQTDTAFM
+385 PNNFISFNNDTTFM
-399 DYKEQYAEW
+399 DFSSAYADW
-408 YRSNYNA
+408 YRQNYNS
-415 QVTGLKVR
+415 QIMGLKVK
-423 QKTEQENLGI
+423 QETERENLGV
-433 RTVTNLAST
+433 RTAAGLANT
-442 ILGINATLAGGQ
+442 VVGIGATLAGGQ
-454 VSALINKNAAAPALA
+454 ISAALNKNAAAPALA
-469 GINVAKQAGD
+469 GINAAKQATD
-479 FVTDTI
+479 FATNTI
-485 SNYMTLNNNQAK
+485 SNYLTLNNNQSK
-497 ERKLQELQIQ
+497 ERKLQEFQIQ
-507 DIRNTPDNVSFNSS
+507 DLKNTPSEVSFGSS
-521 LGVYIRTK
+521 IVPFIVNKMY
-529 QYVRLMRYEN
+529 MRVV
-539 VFLDQIKAYHK
+539 VFKNIFYDEIVKYHK

-583 EVFLDEMER
+583 EVFLDETER

>member
-93 VNDMACRMVCDEDL
+93 VNDMVCRMVCDEDL

-131 LTAKKRTYKEIET
+131 LTANGRKYKAIDAGQIYEIE
-144 TELFNT
+144 E
-150 VSENNL
+150 EYNL
-156 LLKKYTY
+156 LKYFQSSGLPTLAVGFIIFTATY
-163 ALGLVI
+163 QRDEGDGFAYIEGN
-169 FSCIADKFKEYWD
+169 
-182 PQTDVYTEY
+182 TT
-191 NGKYPF
+191 YPLR
-197 FNVALP
+197 NYVLP
-203 FLYDTQTES
+203 FIYDPLTGS
-212 VVSGLRFNHGT
+212 VREDFKIFAVSGDRVLDVFDLGKFLNQT
-223 IPDTDP
+223 T
-229 AEKAQILSIS
+229 A
-239 DFQRFASNLLPGFQI
+239 GFDI
-254 ISSMITT
+254 VSSMIYMNLKNEINITVT
-261 SVKGLLDFSLN
+261 KYEDYYGAKISGIDDNFLRQMTLGDLGNAMVIKKLPDAFETFIENL
-272 NTSRPTEVDIS
+272 PVDM
-283 SVDEGYE
+283 
-290 FKNQPLSTGGDNPSP
+290 
-305 TTFYVL
+305 
-311 SILKGGNT
+311 
-319 QVLLNSLSVDEYS
+319 YS
-332 VPAYKKA
+332 VPEYRKLNIFNGGNVYEYDTRQIVPFGGVSRITYK
-339 NILAGSPTIELD
+339 
-351 LRRINQATP
+351 
-360 IYFEQSLLPPYVY
+360 QSFIPPYRTTLY
-373 TVSWVEDANQYT
+373 FNEERIQYT
-385 ANNFNQGQTDTAFM
+385 PNNFISFNNDTTFM
-399 DYKEQYAEW
+399 DFSSAYADW
-408 YRSNYNA
+408 YRQNYNS
-415 QVTGLKVR
+415 QIMGLKVK
-423 QKTEQENLGI
+423 QETERENLGV
-433 RTVTNLAST
+433 RTAAGLANT
-442 ILGINATLAGGQ
+442 VVGIGATLAGGQ
-454 VSALINKNAAAPALA
+454 ISAALNKNASAPALA
-469 GINVAKQAGD
+469 GVSAAKQATD
-479 FVTDTI
+479 FATNTI
-485 SNYMTLNNNQAK
+485 SNYLTLNNNQAK
-497 ERKLQELQIQ
+497 ERKLQEFQIQ
-507 DIRNTPDNVSFNSS
+507 DLKNTPSEVSFGSS
-521 LGVYIRTK
+521 IVPFIVNKMY
-529 QYVRLMRYEN
+529 MRVV
-539 VFLDQIKAYHK
+539 VFKNIFYDEIVKYHK

-565 QHTLFDYY
+565 QHTIFDYY

>member
-93 VNDMACRMVCDEDL
+93 VNDMVCRMVCDEDL

-131 LTAKKRTYKEIET
+131 LTANRRKYKAIDAGQIYEIE
-144 TELFNT
+144 E
-150 VSENNL
+150 EYNL
-156 LLKKYTY
+156 LKYFQSSGLPTLAVGFIVFTSTY
-163 ALGLVI
+163 QRDEGDGFAYIEGN
-169 FSCIADKFKEYWD
+169 
-182 PQTDVYTEY
+182 TT
-191 NGKYPF
+191 YPLR
-197 FNVALP
+197 NYVLP
-203 FLYDTQTES
+203 FIYDPLTGSVREDFKIFVASGDRVLDVFDLGKFLNQTTA
-212 VVSGLRFNHGT
+212 GLD
-223 IPDTDP
+223 IV
-229 AEKAQILSIS
+229 
-239 DFQRFASNLLPGFQI
+239 
-254 ISSMITT
+254 SSMIYLNLKNEINVTVTKYDDYYGARISGIDDNFLRQMTLADIGNAMVIKKLPNAFETFIENLPIDMYSIPKYRKLNIFNGGNVYEYDMRQIIPYAGTT
-261 SVKGLLDFSLN
+261 RITYKQSFVPPYRTTLYFNEERIQYTPNNFISFNNDTTFMDFS
-272 NTSRPTEVDIS
+272 S
-283 SVDEGYE
+283 
-290 FKNQPLSTGGDNPSP
+290 
-305 TTFYVL
+305 
-311 SILKGGNT
+311 
-319 QVLLNSLSVDEYS
+319 
-332 VPAYKKA
+332 AYA
-339 NILAGSPTIELD
+339 D
-351 LRRINQATP
+351 
-360 IYFEQSLLPPYVY
+360 
-373 TVSWVEDANQYT
+373 
-385 ANNFNQGQTDTAFM
+385 
-399 DYKEQYAEW
+399 W
-408 YRSNYNA
+408 YRQNYNS
-415 QVTGLKVR
+415 QIMGLKVK
-423 QKTEQENLGI
+423 QETERENLGV
-433 RTVTNLAST
+433 RTAAGLANT
-442 ILGINATLAGGQ
+442 VVGIGATLAGGQ
-454 VSALINKNAAAPALA
+454 ISAALNKNAAAPALA
-469 GINVAKQAGD
+469 GINAAKQATD
-479 FVTDTI
+479 FATNTI
-485 SNYMTLNNNQAK
+485 SNYLTLNNNQAK
-497 ERKLQELQIQ
+497 ERKLQEFQIQ
-507 DIRNTPDNVSFNSS
+507 DLKNTPSEVSFGSS
-521 LGVYIRTK
+521 IVPFIVNKMY
-529 QYVRLMRYEN
+529 MRVV
-539 VFLDQIKAYHK
+539 VFKNIFYDEIVKYHK

-565 QHTLFDYY
+565 QHTIFDYY

>member
-93 VNDMACRMVCDEDL
+93 VNDIVCRMVCDEDL

-131 LTAKKRTYKEIET
+131 LTANGRKYKAIDAGQIYEIE
-144 TELFNT
+144 E
-150 VSENNL
+150 EYNL
-156 LLKKYTY
+156 LKYFQSSGLPTLAVGFIVFTATY
-163 ALGLVI
+163 QRDEGDGFAYIEGN
-169 FSCIADKFKEYWD
+169 
-182 PQTDVYTEY
+182 TT
-191 NGKYPF
+191 YPLR
-197 FNVALP
+197 NYVLP
-203 FLYDTQTES
+203 FIYDPLTGSIREDFKIFA
-212 VVSGLRFNHGT
+212 VSGDRVLDVFDLGKFLNQT
-223 IPDTDP
+223 T
-229 AEKAQILSIS
+229 A
-239 DFQRFASNLLPGFQI
+239 GFDI
-254 ISSMITT
+254 VSSMIYLNLKNEINVTVTKYNDYYGARISGTDDNFLRQMTLADIGNAMVIKKLPNAFETFIENLPIDMYSVLEYKKLNIFNGGNVYEYDTRQIVPFGGVSRITYKQSFVPPYRTT
-261 SVKGLLDFSLN
+261 LYFNEERIQYTPNNFISFNNDTTFMDFS
-272 NTSRPTEVDIS
+272 S
-283 SVDEGYE
+283 
-290 FKNQPLSTGGDNPSP
+290 
-305 TTFYVL
+305 
-311 SILKGGNT
+311 
-319 QVLLNSLSVDEYS
+319 
-332 VPAYKKA
+332 AYA
-339 NILAGSPTIELD
+339 D
-351 LRRINQATP
+351 
-360 IYFEQSLLPPYVY
+360 
-373 TVSWVEDANQYT
+373 
-385 ANNFNQGQTDTAFM
+385 
-399 DYKEQYAEW
+399 W
-408 YRSNYNA
+408 YRQNYNS
-415 QVTGLKVR
+415 QIMGLKVK
-423 QKTEQENLGI
+423 QETERENLGV
-433 RTVTNLAST
+433 RTAAGLANT
-442 ILGINATLAGGQ
+442 VVGIGATLAGGQ
-454 VSALINKNAAAPALA
+454 ISAALNKNAAAPALA
-469 GINVAKQAGD
+469 GVNAAKQATD
-479 FVTDTI
+479 FATNTI
-485 SNYMTLNNNQAK
+485 SNYLTLNNNQAK
-497 ERKLQELQIQ
+497 ERKLQEFQIQ
-507 DIRNTPDNVSFNSS
+507 DLKNTPSEVSFGSS
-521 LGVYIRTK
+521 IVPFIVNKMY
-529 QYVRLMRYEN
+529 MRVV
-539 VFLDQIKAYHK
+539 VFKNIFYDEIVKYHK

>member
-93 VNDMACRMVCDEDL
+93 VNDIVCRMVCDEDL

-131 LTAKKRTYKEIET
+131 LTANGRKYKAIDAGQIYEIE
-144 TELFNT
+144 E
-150 VSENNL
+150 EYNL
-156 LLKKYTY
+156 LKYFQSSGLPTLAVGFIVFTATY
-163 ALGLVI
+163 QRDEGDGFAYIEGN
-169 FSCIADKFKEYWD
+169 
-182 PQTDVYTEY
+182 TT
-191 NGKYPF
+191 YPLR
-197 FNVALP
+197 NYVLP
-203 FLYDTQTES
+203 FIYDPLTGSVREDFKIFAASGDRVLDVFDLGKFLNQT
-212 VVSGLRFNHGT
+212 T
-223 IPDTDP
+223 
-229 AEKAQILSIS
+229 A
-239 DFQRFASNLLPGFQI
+239 GFDI
-254 ISSMITT
+254 VSSMIY
-261 SVKGLLDFSLN
+261 LN
-272 NTSRPTEVDIS
+272 LKNEINVTVTKYNDYYGARISGTDDNFLRQMTLADIGNAM
-283 SVDEGYE
+283 VIKKLPNAFE
-290 FKNQPLSTGGDNPSP
+290 
-305 TTFYVL
+305 TFIENL
-311 SILKGGNT
+311 PI
-319 QVLLNSLSVDEYS
+319 DMYS
-332 VPAYKKA
+332 VPKYKKL
-339 NILAGSPTIELD
+339 NIFNGGNVYEYDMRQIVPFGGVS
-351 LRRINQATP
+351 RIT
-360 IYFEQSLLPPYVY
+360 YKQSFVPPYRTTLY
-373 TVSWVEDANQYT
+373 FNEERIQYT
-385 ANNFNQGQTDTAFM
+385 PNNFISFNNDTTFM
-399 DYKEQYAEW
+399 DFSSAYADW
-408 YRSNYNA
+408 YRQNYNS
-415 QVTGLKVR
+415 QIMGLKVK
-423 QKTEQENLGI
+423 QETERENLGV
-433 RTVTNLAST
+433 RTAAGLANT
-442 ILGINATLAGGQ
+442 VVGIGATLAGGQ
-454 VSALINKNAAAPALA
+454 ISAALNKNAAAPALA
-469 GINVAKQAGD
+469 GVNAAKQATD
-479 FVTDTI
+479 FATNTI
-485 SNYMTLNNNQAK
+485 SNYLTLNNNQAK
-497 ERKLQELQIQ
+497 ERKLQEFQIQ
-507 DIRNTPDNVSFNSS
+507 DLKNTPSEVSFGSS
-521 LGVYIRTK
+521 IVPFIVNKMY
-529 QYVRLMRYEN
+529 MRVV
-539 VFLDQIKAYHK
+539 VFKNIFYDEIVKYHK

>member
-93 VNDMACRMVCDEDL
+93 VNDMVCRMVCDEDL

-131 LTAKKRTYKEIET
+131 LTSKGRKYKAIDAGQIYEIE
-144 TELFNT
+144 E
-150 VSENNL
+150 EYNL
-156 LLKKYTY
+156 LKYFQSSGLPTLAVGFIIFTATY
-163 ALGLVI
+163 QRDEGDGFAYIEGN
-169 FSCIADKFKEYWD
+169 
-182 PQTDVYTEY
+182 TT
-191 NGKYPF
+191 YPLR
-197 FNVALP
+197 NYVLP
-203 FLYDTQTES
+203 FIYDPLTGSVREDFKIFAASGDRVLDVFDLGKFLNQT
-212 VVSGLRFNHGT
+212 T
-223 IPDTDP
+223 
-229 AEKAQILSIS
+229 A
-239 DFQRFASNLLPGFQI
+239 GFDI
-254 ISSMITT
+254 VSSMIY
-261 SVKGLLDFSLN
+261 LN
-272 NTSRPTEVDIS
+272 LKNEINVTVTKYNDYYGARIS
-283 SVDEGYE
+283 GID
-290 FKNQPLSTGGDNPSP
+290 DNFLRQMTLANIGNAMVIKKLPDAFE
-305 TTFYVL
+305 TFIENL
-311 SILKGGNT
+311 PI
-319 QVLLNSLSVDEYS
+319 DMYS
-332 VPAYKKA
+332 VPEYKKL
-339 NILAGSPTIELD
+339 NIFNGGNIYEYDTRQIVPFGGVS
-351 LRRINQATP
+351 RIT
-360 IYFEQSLLPPYVY
+360 YKQSFIPPYRTTLY
-373 TVSWVEDANQYT
+373 FNEERIQYT
-385 ANNFNQGQTDTAFM
+385 PNNFISFNNDTTFM
-399 DYKEQYAEW
+399 DFSSAYADW
-408 YRSNYNA
+408 YRQNYNS
-415 QVTGLKVR
+415 QIMGLKVK
-423 QKTEQENLGI
+423 QETEQSNLNI
-433 RTVTNLAST
+433 RTMAGLAGT
-442 ILGINATLAGGQ
+442 GIGIATTLAGGQ
-454 VSALINKNAAAPALA
+454 VSALLNKNAAAPALSGLKA
-469 GINVAKQAGD
+469 VNQAVD
-479 FVTDTI
+479 FAANTA
-485 SNYMTLNNNQAK
+485 SNYLTLNNNQAK
-497 ERKLQELQIQ
+497 ERKLQEFQIQ
-507 DIRNTPDNVSFNSS
+507 DLKNTPSEVSFGSS
-521 LGVYIRTK
+521 IVPFIVNKMY
-529 QYVRLMRYEN
+529 MRVV
-539 VFLDQIKAYHK
+539 VFKNIFYDEIVKYHK

>member
-78 EPSVTRYYFIRDFEY
+78 EPSATRYYFIRDFEY
-93 VNDMACRMVCDEDL
+93 VNDMVCRMVCDEDL

-131 LTAKKRTYKEIET
+131 LTSNGRKYKAIDAGQIYEIE
-144 TELFNT
+144 E
-150 VSENNL
+150 EYNL
-156 LLKKYTY
+156 LKYFQSSGLPTLAVGFIVFTSTY
-163 ALGLVI
+163 QRDEGDGFAYIEGN
-169 FSCIADKFKEYWD
+169 
-182 PQTDVYTEY
+182 TT
-191 NGKYPF
+191 YPLR
-197 FNVALP
+197 NYVLP
-203 FLYDTQTES
+203 FIYDPLTGSVREDFKIFAASGDRVLDVFDLGKFLNQTTA
-212 VVSGLRFNHGT
+212 GFN
-223 IPDTDP
+223 IV
-229 AEKAQILSIS
+229 
-239 DFQRFASNLLPGFQI
+239 
-254 ISSMITT
+254 SSMIYLNLKNEINVTVTKYNDYYGARISGIDDNFLRQMTLGDLGNAMVIKKLPDAFETFIENLPIDMYSIPEYRKLNIFNGGNVYEYDMRQIIPYAGTT
-261 SVKGLLDFSLN
+261 RITYKQSFVPPYRTTLYFNEERIQYTPNNFISFNNDTTFMDFS
-272 NTSRPTEVDIS
+272 S
-283 SVDEGYE
+283 
-290 FKNQPLSTGGDNPSP
+290 
-305 TTFYVL
+305 
-311 SILKGGNT
+311 
-319 QVLLNSLSVDEYS
+319 
-332 VPAYKKA
+332 AYA
-339 NILAGSPTIELD
+339 D
-351 LRRINQATP
+351 
-360 IYFEQSLLPPYVY
+360 
-373 TVSWVEDANQYT
+373 
-385 ANNFNQGQTDTAFM
+385 
-399 DYKEQYAEW
+399 W
-408 YRSNYNA
+408 YRQNYNS
-415 QVTGLKVR
+415 QIMGLKVK
-423 QKTEQENLGI
+423 QETERENLGV
-433 RTVTNLAST
+433 RTAAGLANT
-442 ILGINATLAGGQ
+442 VVGIGATLAGGQ
-454 VSALINKNAAAPALA
+454 ISAALNKNAAAPALA
-469 GINVAKQAGD
+469 GVSAAKQATD
-479 FVTDTI
+479 FATNTI
-485 SNYMTLNNNQAK
+485 SNYLTLNNNQAK
-497 ERKLQELQIQ
+497 ERKLQEFQIQ
-507 DIRNTPDNVSFNSS
+507 DLKNTPSEVSFGSS
-521 LGVYIRTK
+521 IVPFIVNKMY
-529 QYVRLMRYEN
+529 MRVV
-539 VFLDQIKAYHK
+539 VFKNIFYDEIVKYHK

>member
-25 NRELSLN
+25 DRETSLN

-93 VNDMACRMVCDEDL
+93 VNDMVCRMVCDEDL

-131 LTAKKRTYKEIET
+131 LTANGRKYKAIDAGQIYEIE
-144 TELFNT
+144 E
-150 VSENNL
+150 EYNL
-156 LLKKYTY
+156 LKYFQSSGLPTLAVGFIVFTSTY
-163 ALGLVI
+163 QRDEGDGFAYIEGN
-169 FSCIADKFKEYWD
+169 
-182 PQTDVYTEY
+182 TT
-191 NGKYPF
+191 YPLR
-197 FNVALP
+197 NYVLP
-203 FLYDTQTES
+203 FIYDPLTGSVREDFKIFAASGDRVLDVFDLGKFLNQTTA
-212 VVSGLRFNHGT
+212 GFN
-223 IPDTDP
+223 IV
-229 AEKAQILSIS
+229 
-239 DFQRFASNLLPGFQI
+239 
-254 ISSMITT
+254 SSMIY
-261 SVKGLLDFSLN
+261 LN
-272 NTSRPTEVDIS
+272 LKNEINVTVTKYNDYYGARISGIDDNFLRQMTLADIGNAM
-283 SVDEGYE
+283 VIKKLPDAFE
-290 FKNQPLSTGGDNPSP
+290 
-305 TTFYVL
+305 TFIENL
-311 SILKGGNT
+311 PI
-319 QVLLNSLSVDEYS
+319 DMYS
-332 VPAYKKA
+332 VPEYKKL
-339 NILAGSPTIELD
+339 NIFNGGNVYEYDTRQIVPFGGVS
-351 LRRINQATP
+351 RIT
-360 IYFEQSLLPPYVY
+360 YKQSFIPPYRTTLY
-373 TVSWVEDANQYT
+373 FNEERIQYT
-385 ANNFNQGQTDTAFM
+385 PNNFISFNNDTTFM
-399 DYKEQYAEW
+399 DFSSAYADW
-408 YRSNYNA
+408 YRQNYNS
-415 QVTGLKVR
+415 QIMGLKVK
-423 QKTEQENLGI
+423 QETERENLGV
-433 RTVTNLAST
+433 RTAAELANT
-442 ILGINATLAGGQ
+442 VVGIGATLAGGQ
-454 VSALINKNAAAPALA
+454 ISAALNKNAAAPALA
-469 GINVAKQAGD
+469 GINAAKQATD
-479 FVTDTI
+479 FATNTI
-485 SNYMTLNNNQAK
+485 SNYLTLNNNQAK
-497 ERKLQELQIQ
+497 ERKLQEFQIQ
-507 DIRNTPDNVSFNSS
+507 DLKNTPSEVSFGSS
-521 LGVYIRTK
+521 IVPFIVNKMY
-529 QYVRLMRYEN
+529 MRVV
-539 VFLDQIKAYHK
+539 VFKNIFYDEIVKYHK

-573 RADDTVLNTD
+573 RADDTVLNTN

>member
-93 VNDMACRMVCDEDL
+93 VNDMVCRMVCDEDL

-131 LTAKKRTYKEIET
+131 LTANGRKYKAIDAGQIYEIE
-144 TELFNT
+144 E
-150 VSENNL
+150 EYNL
-156 LLKKYTY
+156 LKYFQSSGLPTLAVGFIVFTSTY
-163 ALGLVI
+163 QRDEGDGFAYIEGN
-169 FSCIADKFKEYWD
+169 
-182 PQTDVYTEY
+182 TT
-191 NGKYPF
+191 YPLR
-197 FNVALP
+197 NYVLP
-203 FLYDTQTES
+203 FIYDPLTGSVREDFKFFAASGDRVLDVFDLGKFLNQT
-212 VVSGLRFNHGT
+212 T
-223 IPDTDP
+223 
-229 AEKAQILSIS
+229 A
-239 DFQRFASNLLPGFQI
+239 GFDI
-254 ISSMITT
+254 VSSMIY
-261 SVKGLLDFSLN
+261 LN
-272 NTSRPTEVDIS
+272 LKNEINVTVTKYDDYYGARISGIDDNFLRQMTLADIGNAM
-283 SVDEGYE
+283 VIKKLPDAFE
-290 FKNQPLSTGGDNPSP
+290 
-305 TTFYVL
+305 TFIENL
-311 SILKGGNT
+311 PI
-319 QVLLNSLSVDEYS
+319 DMYS
-332 VPAYKKA
+332 VPEYKKL
-339 NILAGSPTIELD
+339 NIFNGGNVYEYDTRQIVPFGGVS
-351 LRRINQATP
+351 RIT
-360 IYFEQSLLPPYVY
+360 YKQSFVPPYRTTLY
-373 TVSWVEDANQYT
+373 FNEERIQYT
-385 ANNFNQGQTDTAFM
+385 PNNFISFNNDTTFM
-399 DYKEQYAEW
+399 DFSSAYADW
-408 YRSNYNA
+408 YRQNYNS
-415 QVTGLKVR
+415 QIMGLKVK
-423 QKTEQENLGI
+423 QETERENLGV
-433 RTVTNLAST
+433 RTAAGLANT
-442 ILGINATLAGGQ
+442 VVGIGATLAGGQ
-454 VSALINKNAAAPALA
+454 ISAALNKNAAAPALA
-469 GINVAKQAGD
+469 GVSAAKQATD
-479 FVTDTI
+479 FATNTI
-485 SNYMTLNNNQAK
+485 SNYLTLNNNQAK
-497 ERKLQELQIQ
+497 ERKLQEFQIQ
-507 DIRNTPDNVSFNSS
+507 DLKNTPSEVSFGSS
-521 LGVYIRTK
+521 IVPFIVNKMY
-529 QYVRLMRYEN
+529 MRVV
-539 VFLDQIKAYHK
+539 VFKNIFYDEIVKYHK

>member
-93 VNDMACRMVCDEDL
+93 VNDMVCRMVCDEDL

-131 LTAKKRTYKEIET
+131 LTANGRKYKAIDAGQIYEIE
-144 TELFNT
+144 E
-150 VSENNL
+150 EYNL
-156 LLKKYTY
+156 LKYFQSSGLPTLAVGFIVFTSTY
-163 ALGLVI
+163 QRDEGDGFAYIEGN
-169 FSCIADKFKEYWD
+169 
-182 PQTDVYTEY
+182 TT
-191 NGKYPF
+191 YPLR
-197 FNVALP
+197 NYVLP
-203 FLYDTQTES
+203 FIYDPLTGSVREDFKIFAASGDRVLDVFDLGKFLNQT
-212 VVSGLRFNHGT
+212 T
-223 IPDTDP
+223 
-229 AEKAQILSIS
+229 A
-239 DFQRFASNLLPGFQI
+239 GFDI
-254 ISSMITT
+254 VSSMIYLNLKNEINVTVT
-261 SVKGLLDFSLN
+261 KYDDFYGA
-272 NTSRPTEVDIS
+272 RIS
-283 SVDEGYE
+283 GID
-290 FKNQPLSTGGDNPSP
+290 DNFLREMTLANIGNAMVIKKVPDAFE
-305 TTFYVL
+305 TFIENL
-311 SILKGGNT
+311 PI
-319 QVLLNSLSVDEYS
+319 DMYS
-332 VPAYKKA
+332 VPEYKKL
-339 NILAGSPTIELD
+339 NIFNGGNVYEYDMRQIIPFAGTT
-351 LRRINQATP
+351 RIT
-360 IYFEQSLLPPYVY
+360 YKQSFVPPYRTTLY
-373 TVSWVEDANQYT
+373 FNEERIQYT
-385 ANNFNQGQTDTAFM
+385 PNNFISFNNDTTFM
-399 DYKEQYAEW
+399 DFSSAYADW
-408 YRSNYNA
+408 YRQNYNS
-415 QVTGLKVR
+415 QIMGLKVK
-423 QKTEQENLGI
+423 QETERENLGV
-433 RTVTNLAST
+433 RTAAGLANT
-442 ILGINATLAGGQ
+442 VVGIGATLAGGQ
-454 VSALINKNAAAPALA
+454 ISAALNKNAAAPALA
-469 GINVAKQAGD
+469 GVNAAKQATD
-479 FVTDTI
+479 FATNTI
-485 SNYMTLNNNQAK
+485 SNYLTLNNNQAK
-497 ERKLQELQIQ
+497 ERKLQEFQIQ
-507 DIRNTPDNVSFNSS
+507 DLKNTPSEVSFGSS
-521 LGVYIRTK
+521 IVPFIVNKMY
-529 QYVRLMRYEN
+529 MRVV
-539 VFLDQIKAYHK
+539 VFKNIFYDEIVKYHK

-615 TIENPEKA
+615 TIENPGKA

>member
-93 VNDMACRMVCDEDL
+93 VNDMVCRMVCDEDL

-131 LTAKKRTYKEIET
+131 LTANGRKYKAIDAGQIYEIE
-144 TELFNT
+144 E
-150 VSENNL
+150 EYNL
-156 LLKKYTY
+156 LKYFQSSGLPTLAVGFIVFTSTY
-163 ALGLVI
+163 QRDEGDGFAYIEGN
-169 FSCIADKFKEYWD
+169 
-182 PQTDVYTEY
+182 TT
-191 NGKYPF
+191 YPLR
-197 FNVALP
+197 NYVLP
-203 FLYDTQTES
+203 FIYDPLTGSVREDFKIFAASGDRVLDVFDLGKFLNQT
-212 VVSGLRFNHGT
+212 T
-223 IPDTDP
+223 
-229 AEKAQILSIS
+229 A
-239 DFQRFASNLLPGFQI
+239 GFDI
-254 ISSMITT
+254 VSSMIY
-261 SVKGLLDFSLN
+261 LN
-272 NTSRPTEVDIS
+272 LKNEINVTVTKYNDYYGAKIS
-283 SVDEGYE
+283 GID
-290 FKNQPLSTGGDNPSP
+290 DN
-305 TTFYVL
+305 FL
-311 SILKGGNT
+311 RQMILKDIGNAMVIKKLPDAFET
-319 QVLLNSLSVDEYS
+319 FIENLPIDMYS
-332 VPAYKKA
+332 VPEYKKL
-339 NILAGSPTIELD
+339 NIFNGGNVYEYDTRQIVPFGGVS
-351 LRRINQATP
+351 RIT
-360 IYFEQSLLPPYVY
+360 YKQSFVPPYRTTLY
-373 TVSWVEDANQYT
+373 FNEERIQYT
-385 ANNFNQGQTDTAFM
+385 PNNFISFNNDTTFM
-399 DYKEQYAEW
+399 DFSSAYADW
-408 YRSNYNA
+408 YRQNYNS
-415 QVTGLKVR
+415 QIMGLKVK
-423 QKTEQENLGI
+423 QETERENLGV
-433 RTVTNLAST
+433 RTAAGLANT
-442 ILGINATLAGGQ
+442 VVGIGATLAGGQ
-454 VSALINKNAAAPALA
+454 ISAALNKNAAAPALA
-469 GINVAKQAGD
+469 GVNAAKQATD
-479 FVTDTI
+479 FATNTI
-485 SNYMTLNNNQAK
+485 SNYLTLNNNQAK
-497 ERKLQELQIQ
+497 ERKLQEFQIQ
-507 DIRNTPDNVSFNSS
+507 DLKNTPSEVSFGSS
-521 LGVYIRTK
+521 IVPFIVNKMY
-529 QYVRLMRYEN
+529 MRVV
-539 VFLDQIKAYHK
+539 VFKNIFYDEIVKYHK

>member
-93 VNDMACRMVCDEDL
+93 VNDMVCRMVCDEDL

-131 LTAKKRTYKEIET
+131 LTSNGRKYKAIDAGQIYKIE
-144 TELFNT
+144 E
-150 VSENNL
+150 EYNL
-156 LLKKYTY
+156 LKYFQSSGLPTLAVGFIVFTSTY
-163 ALGLVI
+163 QRDEGDGFAYIEGN
-169 FSCIADKFKEYWD
+169 
-182 PQTDVYTEY
+182 TT
-191 NGKYPF
+191 YPLR
-197 FNVALP
+197 NYVLP
-203 FLYDTQTES
+203 FIYDPLTGSVREDFKIFAASGDRVLDVFDLGKFLNQT
-212 VVSGLRFNHGT
+212 T
-223 IPDTDP
+223 
-229 AEKAQILSIS
+229 A
-239 DFQRFASNLLPGFQI
+239 GFDI
-254 ISSMITT
+254 VSSMIY
-261 SVKGLLDFSLN
+261 LN
-272 NTSRPTEVDIS
+272 LKNEINVTVTKYDDYYGARISGIDDNFLRQMTLADIGNAM
-283 SVDEGYE
+283 VIKKLPDAFE
-290 FKNQPLSTGGDNPSP
+290 
-305 TTFYVL
+305 TFIENL
-311 SILKGGNT
+311 PI
-319 QVLLNSLSVDEYS
+319 DMYS
-332 VPAYKKA
+332 VPEYKKL
-339 NILAGSPTIELD
+339 NIFNGGNVYEYDTRQIVPFGGVS
-351 LRRINQATP
+351 RIT
-360 IYFEQSLLPPYVY
+360 YKQSFVPPYRTTLY
-373 TVSWVEDANQYT
+373 FNEERIQYT
-385 ANNFNQGQTDTAFM
+385 PNNFISFNNDTTFM
-399 DYKEQYAEW
+399 DFSSAYADW
-408 YRSNYNA
+408 YRQNYNS
-415 QVTGLKVR
+415 QIMGLKVK
-423 QKTEQENLGI
+423 QETERENLGV
-433 RTVTNLAST
+433 RTAAGLANT
-442 ILGINATLAGGQ
+442 VVGIGATLAGGQ
-454 VSALINKNAAAPALA
+454 ISAALNKNAAAPALA
-469 GINVAKQAGD
+469 GVSAAKQATD
-479 FVTDTI
+479 FATNTI
-485 SNYMTLNNNQAK
+485 SNYLTLNNNQAK
-497 ERKLQELQIQ
+497 ERKLQEFQIQ
-507 DIRNTPDNVSFNSS
+507 DLKNTPSEVSFGSS
-521 LGVYIRTK
+521 IVPFIVNKMY
-529 QYVRLMRYEN
+529 MRVV
-539 VFLDQIKAYHK
+539 VFKNIFYDEIVKYHK

>member
-93 VNDMACRMVCDEDL
+93 VNDMVCRMVCDEDL

-131 LTAKKRTYKEIET
+131 LTSNGRKYKAIDAGQIYEIEK
-144 TELFNT
+144 EY
-150 VSENNL
+150 NL
-156 LLKKYTY
+156 LKYFQSSGLPTLAVGFIIFTATY
-163 ALGLVI
+163 QRDEGDGFAYIEGN
-169 FSCIADKFKEYWD
+169 
-182 PQTDVYTEY
+182 TT
-191 NGKYPF
+191 YPLR
-197 FNVALP
+197 NYVLP
-203 FLYDTQTES
+203 FIYDPLTGS
-212 VVSGLRFNHGT
+212 VREDFKIFAVSGDRVLDVFDLGKFLNQT
-223 IPDTDP
+223 T
-229 AEKAQILSIS
+229 A
-239 DFQRFASNLLPGFQI
+239 GFDI
-254 ISSMITT
+254 VSSMIYMNLKNEINITVT
-261 SVKGLLDFSLN
+261 KYEDYYGAKISGIDDNFLRQMTLGDLGNAMVIKKLPDAFETFIENL
-272 NTSRPTEVDIS
+272 PVDM
-283 SVDEGYE
+283 
-290 FKNQPLSTGGDNPSP
+290 
-305 TTFYVL
+305 
-311 SILKGGNT
+311 
-319 QVLLNSLSVDEYS
+319 YS
-332 VPAYKKA
+332 VPEYRKLNIFNGGNVYEYDTRQIVPFGGVSRITYK
-339 NILAGSPTIELD
+339 
-351 LRRINQATP
+351 
-360 IYFEQSLLPPYVY
+360 QSFIPPYRTTLY
-373 TVSWVEDANQYT
+373 FNEERIQYT
-385 ANNFNQGQTDTAFM
+385 PNNFISFNNDTTFM
-399 DYKEQYAEW
+399 DFSSAYADW
-408 YRSNYNA
+408 YRQNYNS
-415 QVTGLKVR
+415 QIMGLKVK
-423 QKTEQENLGI
+423 QETERENLGV
-433 RTVTNLAST
+433 RTAAGLANT
-442 ILGINATLAGGQ
+442 VVGIGATLAGGQ
-454 VSALINKNAAAPALA
+454 ISAALNKNAAAPALA
-469 GINVAKQAGD
+469 GVNAAKQATD
-479 FVTDTI
+479 FATNTI
-485 SNYMTLNNNQAK
+485 SNYLTLNNNQAK
-497 ERKLQELQIQ
+497 ERKLQEFQIQ
-507 DIRNTPDNVSFNSS
+507 DLKNTPSEVSFGSS
-521 LGVYIRTK
+521 IVPFIVNKMY
-529 QYVRLMRYEN
+529 MRVV
-539 VFLDQIKAYHK
+539 VFKNIFYDEIVKYHK

>member
-93 VNDMACRMVCDEDL
+93 VNDMVCRMVCDEDL

-131 LTAKKRTYKEIET
+131 LTANGRKYKAIDAGQIYEIE
-144 TELFNT
+144 E
-150 VSENNL
+150 EYNL
-156 LLKKYTY
+156 LKYFQSSGLPTLAVGFIVFTSTY
-163 ALGLVI
+163 QRDEGDGFAYIEGN
-169 FSCIADKFKEYWD
+169 
-182 PQTDVYTEY
+182 TT
-191 NGKYPF
+191 YPLR
-197 FNVALP
+197 NYVLP
-203 FLYDTQTES
+203 FIYDPLTGSVREDFKIFAASGDRVLDVFDLGKFLNQT
-212 VVSGLRFNHGT
+212 T
-223 IPDTDP
+223 
-229 AEKAQILSIS
+229 A
-239 DFQRFASNLLPGFQI
+239 GFDI
-254 ISSMITT
+254 VSSMIYLNLKNEINVTVTKYDDYYGARISGIDDNFLRQMTLADIGNAMVIKKLPDAFKTFIENLPIDMYSVLEYKKLNIFNGGNVYEYDMRQIIPYAGTT
-261 SVKGLLDFSLN
+261 RITYKQSFVPPYRTTLYFNEERIQYTPNNFISFNNDTTFMDFS
-272 NTSRPTEVDIS
+272 S
-283 SVDEGYE
+283 
-290 FKNQPLSTGGDNPSP
+290 
-305 TTFYVL
+305 
-311 SILKGGNT
+311 
-319 QVLLNSLSVDEYS
+319 
-332 VPAYKKA
+332 AYA
-339 NILAGSPTIELD
+339 D
-351 LRRINQATP
+351 
-360 IYFEQSLLPPYVY
+360 
-373 TVSWVEDANQYT
+373 
-385 ANNFNQGQTDTAFM
+385 
-399 DYKEQYAEW
+399 W
-408 YRSNYNA
+408 YRQNYNS
-415 QVTGLKVR
+415 QIMGLKVK
-423 QKTEQENLGI
+423 QETERENLGV
-433 RTVTNLAST
+433 RTAAGLANT
-442 ILGINATLAGGQ
+442 VVGIGATLVGGQ
-454 VSALINKNAAAPALA
+454 ISAALNKNAAAPALA
-469 GINVAKQAGD
+469 GINAAKQATD
-479 FVTDTI
+479 FATNTI
-485 SNYMTLNNNQAK
+485 SNYLTLNNNQAK
-497 ERKLQELQIQ
+497 ERKLQEFQIQ
-507 DIRNTPDNVSFNSS
+507 DLKNTPSEVSFGSS
-521 LGVYIRTK
+521 IVPFIVNKMY
-529 QYVRLMRYEN
+529 MRVV
-539 VFLDQIKAYHK
+539 VFKNIFYDEIVKYHK

-573 RADDTVLNTD
+573 RADDTVLNTN

>member
-93 VNDMACRMVCDEDL
+93 VNDMVCRMVCDEDL

-131 LTAKKRTYKEIET
+131 LTSNGRKYKAIDAGQIYEIE
-144 TELFNT
+144 E
-150 VSENNL
+150 EYNL
-156 LLKKYTY
+156 LKYFQSSILPTLAVGFIVFTSTY
-163 ALGLVI
+163 QRDEGDGFAYIEGN
-169 FSCIADKFKEYWD
+169 
-182 PQTDVYTEY
+182 TT
-191 NGKYPF
+191 YPLR
-197 FNVALP
+197 NYVLP
-203 FLYDTQTES
+203 FIYDPLTGSVREDFKIFAASGDRVLDVFDLGKFLNQT
-212 VVSGLRFNHGT
+212 T
-223 IPDTDP
+223 
-229 AEKAQILSIS
+229 A
-239 DFQRFASNLLPGFQI
+239 GFDI
-254 ISSMITT
+254 VSSMIY
-261 SVKGLLDFSLN
+261 LN
-272 NTSRPTEVDIS
+272 LKNEINVTVTKYNDYYGARISGIDDNFLRQMTLADIGNAM
-283 SVDEGYE
+283 VIKKLPDAFE
-290 FKNQPLSTGGDNPSP
+290 
-305 TTFYVL
+305 TFIENL
-311 SILKGGNT
+311 PI
-319 QVLLNSLSVDEYS
+319 DMYS
-332 VPAYKKA
+332 VPEYKKL
-339 NILAGSPTIELD
+339 NIFNGGNVYEYDTRQIVPFGGVS
-351 LRRINQATP
+351 RIT
-360 IYFEQSLLPPYVY
+360 YKQSFIPPYRTTLY
-373 TVSWVEDANQYT
+373 FNEERIQYT
-385 ANNFNQGQTDTAFM
+385 PNNFISFNNDTTFM
-399 DYKEQYAEW
+399 DFSSAYADW
-408 YRSNYNA
+408 YRQNYNS
-415 QVTGLKVR
+415 QIMGLKVK
-423 QKTEQENLGI
+423 QETEQSNLNI
-433 RTVTNLAST
+433 RTMAGLAST
-442 ILGINATLAGGQ
+442 GIGIATTLAGGQ
-454 VSALINKNAAAPALA
+454 VSALLNKNAAAPALA
-469 GINVAKQAGD
+469 GVNAAKQATD
-479 FVTDTI
+479 FATNTI
-485 SNYMTLNNNQAK
+485 SNYLTLNNNQAK
-497 ERKLQELQIQ
+497 ERKLQEFQIQ
-507 DIRNTPDNVSFNSS
+507 DLKNTPSEVSFGSS
-521 LGVYIRTK
+521 IVPFIVNKMY
-529 QYVRLMRYEN
+529 MRVV
-539 VFLDQIKAYHK
+539 VFKNIFYDEIVKYHK

-573 RADDTVLNTD
+573 RADDTVLNTN

>member
-93 VNDMACRMVCDEDL
+93 VNDMVCRMVCDEDL

-131 LTAKKRTYKEIET
+131 LTANGRKYKAIDAGQIYEIE
-144 TELFNT
+144 E
-150 VSENNL
+150 EYNL
-156 LLKKYTY
+156 LKYFQSSGLPTLAVGFIIFTATY
-163 ALGLVI
+163 QRDEGDGFAYIEGN
-169 FSCIADKFKEYWD
+169 
-182 PQTDVYTEY
+182 TT
-191 NGKYPF
+191 YPLR
-197 FNVALP
+197 NYVLP
-203 FLYDTQTES
+203 FIYDPLTGSVRDDFKIFAASGDRVLDVFDLGKFLNQT
-212 VVSGLRFNHGT
+212 T
-223 IPDTDP
+223 
-229 AEKAQILSIS
+229 A
-239 DFQRFASNLLPGFQI
+239 GFDI
-254 ISSMITT
+254 VSSMIY
-261 SVKGLLDFSLN
+261 LN
-272 NTSRPTEVDIS
+272 LKNEINVTVTKYDDYYGARISGIDDNFLRQMTLADIGNAM
-283 SVDEGYE
+283 VIKKLPDAFE
-290 FKNQPLSTGGDNPSP
+290 
-305 TTFYVL
+305 TFIENL
-311 SILKGGNT
+311 PI
-319 QVLLNSLSVDEYS
+319 DMYS
-332 VPAYKKA
+332 VPEYKKL
-339 NILAGSPTIELD
+339 NIFNGGNVYEYDTRQIVPFGGVS
-351 LRRINQATP
+351 RIT
-360 IYFEQSLLPPYVY
+360 YKQSFIPPYRTTLY
-373 TVSWVEDANQYT
+373 FNEERIQYT
-385 ANNFNQGQTDTAFM
+385 PNNFISFNNDTTFM
-399 DYKEQYAEW
+399 DFSSAYADW
-408 YRSNYNA
+408 YRQNYNS
-415 QVTGLKVR
+415 QIMGLKVK
-423 QKTEQENLGI
+423 QETERENLGV
-433 RTVTNLAST
+433 RTATGLANT
-442 ILGINATLAGGQ
+442 VVGIGATLVGGQ
-454 VSALINKNAAAPALA
+454 ISAALNKNAAAPALA
-469 GINVAKQAGD
+469 GVSAAKQATD
-479 FVTDTI
+479 FATNTI
-485 SNYMTLNNNQAK
+485 SNYLTLNNNQAK
-497 ERKLQELQIQ
+497 ERKLQEFQIQ
-507 DIRNTPDNVSFNSS
+507 DLKNTPSEVSFGSS
-521 LGVYIRTK
+521 IVPFIVNKMY
-529 QYVRLMRYEN
+529 MRVV
-539 VFLDQIKAYHK
+539 VFKNIFYDEIVKYHK

>member
-39 IIKAPFNPT
+39 IIKAQFNPI

-93 VNDMACRMVCDEDL
+93 VNDMVCRMVCDEDL

-131 LTAKKRTYKEIET
+131 LTANRRKYKAIDAGQIYEIE
-144 TELFNT
+144 E
-150 VSENNL
+150 EYNL
-156 LLKKYTY
+156 LKYFQSSGLPTLAVGFIIFTATY
-163 ALGLVI
+163 QRDEGDEFA
-169 FSCIADKFKEYWD
+169 
-182 PQTDVYTEY
+182 YTEG
-191 NGKYPF
+191 NTTYPLR
-197 FNVALP
+197 NYVLP
-203 FLYDTQTES
+203 FIYDPLTGSVREDFKIFAASRDRVLDVFDLGKFLNQT
-212 VVSGLRFNHGT
+212 T
-223 IPDTDP
+223 
-229 AEKAQILSIS
+229 A
-239 DFQRFASNLLPGFQI
+239 GFDI
-254 ISSMITT
+254 VSSM
-261 SVKGLLDFSLN
+261 VYLN
-272 NTSRPTEVDIS
+272 LKNEINVTVTKYNDYYGARISGIDDNFLRQKTLADIGNAMVIKKLPDAFETFIENLPVDM
-283 SVDEGYE
+283 
-290 FKNQPLSTGGDNPSP
+290 
-305 TTFYVL
+305 
-311 SILKGGNT
+311 
-319 QVLLNSLSVDEYS
+319 YS
-332 VPAYKKA
+332 VPEYRKLNIFNGGNVYEYDTRQIVPFEGTTRIMYK
-339 NILAGSPTIELD
+339 
-351 LRRINQATP
+351 
-360 IYFEQSLLPPYVY
+360 QSFIPPYRTTLY
-373 TVSWVEDANQYT
+373 FNEERIQYT
-385 ANNFNQGQTDTAFM
+385 PNNFISFNNDTTFM
-399 DYKEQYAEW
+399 DFSSAYADW
-408 YRSNYNA
+408 YRQNYNS
-415 QVTGLKVR
+415 QIMGLKVK
-423 QKTEQENLGI
+423 QETEQSNLNVRTMAGLTKTGI
-433 RTVTNLAST
+433 
-442 ILGINATLAGGQ
+442 GIATTLAGGQ
-454 VSALINKNAAAPALA
+454 VSALLNKDAAAPALSGLNA
-469 GINVAKQAGD
+469 VNQAVA
-479 FVTDTI
+479 FMSDTT
-485 SNYMTLNNNQAK
+485 SNYLTLNNNQAK
-497 ERKLQELQIQ
+497 ERKLQEFQIQ
-507 DIRNTPDNVSFNSS
+507 DLKNTPSEVSFGSS
-521 LGVYIRTK
+521 IVPFILNKMY
-529 QYVRLMRYEN
+529 MRVV
-539 VFLDQIKAYHK
+539 VFKNIFYDEIVKYHK

-565 QHTLFDYY
+565 QHTVFDYY

>member
-72 VNNDDT
+72 VNSDDT

-93 VNDMACRMVCDEDL
+93 VNDMVCRMVCDEDL

-131 LTAKKRTYKEIET
+131 LTANGRKYKAIDAGQIYEIE
-144 TELFNT
+144 E
-150 VSENNL
+150 EYNL
-156 LLKKYTY
+156 LKYFQSSGLPTLAVGFIIFTATY
-163 ALGLVI
+163 QCDEGDGFAYIEGN
-169 FSCIADKFKEYWD
+169 
-182 PQTDVYTEY
+182 TT
-191 NGKYPF
+191 YPLR
-197 FNVALP
+197 NYVLP
-203 FLYDTQTES
+203 FIYDPLTGS
-212 VVSGLRFNHGT
+212 VREDFKIFAVSGDRVLDVFDLGKFLNQT
-223 IPDTDP
+223 T
-229 AEKAQILSIS
+229 A
-239 DFQRFASNLLPGFQI
+239 GFDI
-254 ISSMITT
+254 VSSMIYMNLKNEINITVT
-261 SVKGLLDFSLN
+261 KYEDYYGAKISGIDDNFLRQMTLGDLGNAMVIKKLPDAFETFIENL
-272 NTSRPTEVDIS
+272 PVDM
-283 SVDEGYE
+283 
-290 FKNQPLSTGGDNPSP
+290 
-305 TTFYVL
+305 
-311 SILKGGNT
+311 
-319 QVLLNSLSVDEYS
+319 YS
-332 VPAYKKA
+332 VPEYRKLNIFNGGNVYEYDTRQIVPFGGVSRITYK
-339 NILAGSPTIELD
+339 
-351 LRRINQATP
+351 
-360 IYFEQSLLPPYVY
+360 QSFIPPYRTTLY
-373 TVSWVEDANQYT
+373 FNEERIQYT
-385 ANNFNQGQTDTAFM
+385 PNNFISFNNDATFM
-399 DYKEQYAEW
+399 DFSSAYADW
-408 YRSNYNA
+408 YRQNYNS
-415 QVTGLKVR
+415 QIMGLKVK
-423 QKTEQENLGI
+423 QETERENLGV
-433 RTVTNLAST
+433 RTAAGLANT
-442 ILGINATLAGGQ
+442 VVGIGATLARGQ
-454 VSALINKNAAAPALA
+454 ISAALNKNAAAPALA
-469 GINVAKQAGD
+469 GVNAAKQATD
-479 FVTDTI
+479 FATNTI
-485 SNYMTLNNNQAK
+485 SNYLTLNNNQAK
-497 ERKLQELQIQ
+497 ERKLQEFQIQ
-507 DIRNTPDNVSFNSS
+507 DLKNTPSEVSFGSS
-521 LGVYIRTK
+521 IVPFIVNKMY
-529 QYVRLMRYEN
+529 MRVV
-539 VFLDQIKAYHK
+539 VFKNIFYDEIVKYHK